1 MSEEVNLSEESN
13 NSENEA
19 NNPENEANNSEN
31 EPLDQKELLE
41 DVAEIRQMIHQQRFA
56 ECNPMLFAIIKNCPN
71 QQPYIHR
78 LVQGLLSTVI
88 ANLSLFQRKKM
99 SSVMLGFLKQDAK
112 AIKEFEIPETTPE
125 TRAKLVSE
133 AISELDQFLV
143 DVEMDIRSELGVFK
157 DLKKKGEEIDVKEVK
172 PTLEKFVSREAM
184 LFLNHDLSKEEQ
196 DQASATLYQEW
207 EECREKIFGRFVSS
221 GHWNDEERA
230 EVKDTILSPTVD
242 SLTSQL
248 LVSAITLS
256 AATVFDMGKFTLLYD
271 IYRQTDD
278 DEVKVR
284 ALLGWLLVSMNSSCY
299 EQHPDFLSFAEQLT
313 EDCKNDSDL
322 LAEIIKAQK
331 MLAVTV
337 FSEQKSIDYT
347 NDIMS
352 SLSKRFLG
360 DLKNKVADLLEA
372 DEDMRNIFGVEDDEE
387 TSDEESPI
395 RSVDINTDEDGD
407 PALNVGV
414 DSPLSMDEMMDKGID
429 ILLPQFKMLRDQTE
443 FFTHLYNWFMPFYL
457 KNPHITEALGFVD
470 EKRKF
475 CKAFCST
482 ARSCPADA
490 YSLANLIVSHPNEI
504 PENIV
509 DCYDDPED
517 EEDGSKP
524 ADEEE
529 IVNEFFKEPEEH
541 RAKRIRINYIRN
553 LLRFSKFYKEKDE
566 LFTILDELDDD
577 KPAYAVLAGPLFQDE
592 FFDKYRMAIARY
604 SFRREFP
611 DMVDVMLEGVPCDTL
626 EMHFMKGWVCMQ
638 KEDDHS
644 LRMAVD
650 HFKEMLKMQP
660 DMKPVYLQLGICYRK
675 LCQVDEY
682 LENFDKL
689 MEFKDSFS
697 EEELFELKLEKLK
710 FIVMNNRLEE
720 AMPLAYELDYTHPES
735 QMAGALLTQLLI
747 KIGGEHTEGNFQKA
761 HQRLDEYFAE
771 VNELFGS
778 FEKMKKS
785 GKDPKNM
792 MMQAMDLF
800 FKMMK
805 NDKAAEAYN
814 NYSLGLL
821 ALIEHQPKKAVGPF
835 FRAYAY
841 YEDKDQDVFFE
852 VLREDYKWLKNYGC
866 SFTDIMIIYNQ
877 VVAEHQQSQ
886 EELKKY
892 ADKSE

>member
-13 NSENEA
+13 N
-19 NNPENEANNSEN
+19 PEEVLA
-31 EPLDQKELLE
+31 QKELLE
-41 DVAEIRQMIHQQRFA
+41 DVVEIRQMIHQQRFA
-56 ECNPMLFAIIKNCPN
+56 ECNPMLFAIVKNSPN
-71 QQPYIHR
+71 HQPYIHR

-88 ANLSLFQRKKM
+88 ASLSLFQRKKI
-99 SSVMLGFLKQDAK
+99 STEMLGFLKLDAK
-112 AIKEFEIPETTPE
+112 AVKEFKIPETTPE
-125 TRAKLVSE
+125 GRAKLVSE

-143 DVEMDIRSELGVFK
+143 DIEMDIRSEQGIFK
-157 DLKKKGEEIDVKEVK
+157 DLKKLGEEIDIKEVK

-196 DQASATLYQEW
+196 DQASARLYQEW
-207 EECREKIFGRFVSS
+207 EEYREKIFDRFVSS
-221 GHWNDEERA
+221 GYWNDEERA
-230 EVKDTILSPTVD
+230 VVKDTILSPTVD

-271 IYRQTDD
+271 IYRLADD

-284 ALLGWLLVSMNSSCY
+284 ALLGWLLVSTNCGCY
-299 EQHPDFLSFAEQLT
+299 EQQPDFRSFAEQLT

-347 NDIMS
+347 NDIMA

-360 DLKNKVADLLEA
+360 DLKDKVANLLEA
-372 DEDMRNIFGVEDDEE
+372 DEDMQNIFGIEDDEE
-387 TSDEESPI
+387 TSEESPI
-395 RSVDINTDEDGD
+395 RSVDINTDEDGIPNLD
-407 PALNVGV
+407 VDM

-517 EEDGSKP
+517 EGDGSEP

-529 IVNEFFKEPEEH
+529 IVNEFFKEPGEH

-553 LLRFSKFYKEKDE
+553 LLRFSKFYTAKDE
-566 LFTILDELDDD
+566 IFNILDELDDD

-611 DMVDVMLEGVPCDTL
+611 DLVEVMLEGVPCDTL

-638 KEDDHS
+638 KGDNHS

-650 HFKEMLKMQP
+650 HFKKMLKIKP
-660 DMKPVYLQLGICYRK
+660 DMKQVYLQLGICYRN
-675 LCQVDEY
+675 LIQVDEY

-697 EEELFELKLEKLK
+697 EEELFELKLDKLK
-710 FIVMNNRLEE
+710 FLVMNNRLEE
-720 AMPLAYELDYTHPES
+720 AMPLAYELDYTHPEN

-747 KIGGEHTEGNFQKA
+747 KIGGEHAEENFQKA

-771 VNELFGS
+771 ANELFGS
-778 FEKMKKS
+778 FEKMKKE
-785 GKDPKNM
+785 GKDTKNM

-821 ALIEHQPKKAVGPF
+821 ALIEHQPKKAMGPF

-841 YEDKDQDVFFE
+841 YVEKDENVFFE
-852 VLREDYKWLKNYGC
+852 ALKEDYKWLKNYGC
-866 SFTDIMIIYNQ
+866 SYTDLMIIYNQ
-877 VVAEHQQSQ
+877 IVAEHQQSQ
-886 EELKKY
+886 EEIKKY

>member
-13 NSENEA
+13 N
-19 NNPENEANNSEN
+19 PEEVLA
-31 EPLDQKELLE
+31 QKELLE
-41 DVAEIRQMIHQQRFA
+41 DVVEIRQMIHQQRFA
-56 ECNPMLFAIIKNCPN
+56 ECNPMLFAIIKNSPN
-71 QQPYIHR
+71 HLPYIHR

-88 ANLSLFQRKKM
+88 ASLSLFQRKKI
-99 SSVMLGFLKQDAK
+99 STEMLGFLKLDAK
-112 AIKEFEIPETTPE
+112 AVKEFKIPETTPE
-125 TRAKLVSE
+125 GRAKLVSE

-143 DVEMDIRSELGVFK
+143 DIEMDIRSEQGIFK
-157 DLKKKGEEIDVKEVK
+157 DLKKQGEAIDIKEVK

-196 DQASATLYQEW
+196 DQASARLYQEW
-207 EECREKIFGRFVSS
+207 EEYREKIFDRFVSS
-221 GHWNDEERA
+221 GYWNDEERA
-230 EVKDTILSPTVD
+230 VVKDTILSPTVD

-271 IYRQTDD
+271 IYRLADD

-284 ALLGWLLVSMNSSCY
+284 ALLGWLLVSTNCGCY
-299 EQHPDFLSFAEQLT
+299 EQQPDFRSFAEQLT
-313 EDCKNDSDL
+313 EDCKNDPDL

-347 NDIMS
+347 NDIMA

-360 DLKNKVADLLEA
+360 DLKDKVANLLEA
-372 DEDMRNIFGVEDDEE
+372 DEDMQNIFGIEDDEE
-387 TSDEESPI
+387 TSEESPI
-395 RSVDINTDEDGD
+395 RSVDINTDEDGIPNLD
-407 PALNVGV
+407 VDM

-457 KNPHITEALGFVD
+457 KNPHVTEALGFVD

-517 EEDGSKP
+517 EGDGSEP

-529 IVNEFFKEPEEH
+529 IVNEFFKEPGEH

-553 LLRFSKFYKEKDE
+553 LLRFSKFYTAKDE
-566 LFTILDELDDD
+566 IFNILDELDDD

-611 DMVDVMLEGVPCDTL
+611 DLVEVMLEGVPCDTL

-638 KEDDHS
+638 KGDDHS

-650 HFKEMLKMQP
+650 HFKKMLKIKP
-660 DMKPVYLQLGICYRK
+660 DMKQVYLQLGICYRN
-675 LCQVDEY
+675 LIQVDEY

-697 EEELFELKLEKLK
+697 EEELFELKLDKLK
-710 FIVMNNRLEE
+710 FIVMNNRFEE
-720 AMPLAYELDYTHPES
+720 AMPLAYELDYTHPEN

-747 KIGGEHTEGNFQKA
+747 KIGGEHAEENFLKA

-771 VNELFGS
+771 ANELFGS
-778 FEKMKKS
+778 FEKMKKE
-785 GKDPKNM
+785 GKDTKNM

-821 ALIEHQPKKAVGPF
+821 ALIEHQPKKAMGPF

-841 YEDKDQDVFFE
+841 YVEKDEDVFFE
-852 VLREDYKWLKNYGC
+852 ALKEDYKWLKNYGC
-866 SFTDIMIIYNQ
+866 SYTDLMIIYNQ
-877 VVAEHQQSQ
+877 VVAEHQKSQ
-886 EELKKY
+886 EEIKKY

>member
-13 NSENEA
+13 SQEE
-19 NNPENEANNSEN
+19 EV
-31 EPLDQKELLE
+31 LDQDFLLE
-41 DVAEIRQMIHQQRFA
+41 KVDEMRDLIHQQRFA
-56 ECNPMLFAIIKNCPN
+56 ECKPMLVAIFKNCPN
-71 QQPYIHR
+71 HKQYMRR
-78 LVQGLLSTVI
+78 LMHGLLTTVL
-88 ANLSLFQRKKM
+88 ANMSLLQRKKLPDD
-99 SSVMLGFLKQDAK
+99 MLGILKQYVKPSEELD
-112 AIKEFEIPETTPE
+112 IPEMTPE
-125 TRAKLVSE
+125 ARMKFVFGAV
-133 AISELDQFLV
+133 SELDQLLV
-143 DVEMDIRSELGVFK
+143 DIEMDIRSEQGIFK
-157 DLKKKGEEIDVKEVK
+157 DLKKQGEAIDIKEVK

-196 DQASATLYQEW
+196 DQASARLYQEW
-207 EECREKIFGRFVSS
+207 EEYREKIFDRFVSS
-221 GHWNDEERA
+221 GYWNDEERA
-230 EVKDTILSPTVD
+230 VVKDTILSPTVD

-271 IYRQTDD
+271 IYRLADD

-284 ALLGWLLVSMNSSCY
+284 ALLGWLLVSTNCGCY
-299 EQHPDFLSFAEQLT
+299 EQHPDFRSFAEQLT
-313 EDCKNDSDL
+313 EDCKNDPDL

-347 NDIMS
+347 NDIMA

-360 DLKNKVADLLEA
+360 DLKDKVADLLEA
-372 DEDMRNIFGVEDDEE
+372 DEDMRNIFEIDEDEE
-387 TSDEESPI
+387 TSEEESPI
-395 RSVDINTDEDGD
+395 RSVDINTDEDGID
-407 PALNVGV
+407 NLDA
-414 DSPLSMDEMMDKGID
+414 DIESPLSMDEMMDKGID

-517 EEDGSKP
+517 EEDGSVS

-529 IVNEFFKEPEEH
+529 IVKDFFNEPEEH

-553 LLRFSKFYKEKDE
+553 LMRFSKFYTAKDE
-566 LFTILDELDDD
+566 IFNILDELDDD

-611 DMVDVMLEGVPCDTL
+611 DLVEVMLEGVPCDTL
-626 EMHFMKGWVCMQ
+626 EMHFMKGWVGMQ
-638 KEDDHS
+638 KGDNHG
-644 LRMAVD
+644 LCMAVD
-650 HFKEMLKMQP
+650 HFKKMLKIKP
-660 DMKPVYLQLGICYRK
+660 DMKQVYLQLGICYRN
-675 LCQVDEY
+675 LIQMDEY

-697 EEELFELKLEKLK
+697 EEELFELKLDKLK
-710 FIVMNNRLEE
+710 FIVMNNRFEE
-720 AMPLAYELDYTHPES
+720 AMPLAYELDYTHPEN

-747 KIGGEHTEGNFQKA
+747 KIGGEHAEENFQKA

-778 FEKMKKS
+778 FEKMKKE
-785 GKDPKNM
+785 GKDTKNM

-805 NDKAAEAYN
+805 NDKLAEAYN

-821 ALIEHQPKKAVGPF
+821 ALIEHQPKKAMGPF

-841 YEDKDQDVFFE
+841 YVEKDENVFFE
-852 VLREDYKWLKNYGC
+852 ALKEDYKWLKNYGC
-866 SFTDIMIIYNQ
+866 SYTDLMIIYNQ
-877 VVAEHQQSQ
+877 VVAEHQKSQ
-886 EELKKY
+886 EEIKKY

>member
-1 MSEEVNLSEESN
+1 MSEEVNLSEVS
-13 NSENEA
+13 
-19 NNPENEANNSEN
+19 NNPEEVLA
-31 EPLDQKELLE
+31 QKELLE
-41 DVAEIRQMIHQQRFA
+41 DVVEIRQMIHQQRFA
-56 ECNPMLFAIIKNCPN
+56 ECNPMLFAIIKNSPN
-71 QQPYIHR
+71 HLPYIHR

-88 ANLSLFQRKKM
+88 ASLSLFQRKKM
-99 SSVMLGFLKQDAK
+99 STEMLGFLKLDAK
-112 AIKEFEIPETTPE
+112 AIKEFKIPETTPE
-125 TRAKLVSE
+125 GRAKLVSD

-143 DVEMDIRSELGVFK
+143 DIEMDIRSEQGIFK
-157 DLKKKGEEIDVKEVK
+157 DLKKQGEAIDIKEVK

-196 DQASATLYQEW
+196 DQASARLYQEW
-207 EECREKIFGRFVSS
+207 EEYREKIFDRFVSS
-221 GHWNDEERA
+221 GYWNDEERA
-230 EVKDTILSPTVD
+230 VVKDTILSPTVD

-271 IYRQTDD
+271 IYRLADD

-284 ALLGWLLVSMNSSCY
+284 ALLGWLLVSTNCGCY
-299 EQHPDFLSFAEQLT
+299 EQQPDFRSFAEQLT

-360 DLKNKVADLLEA
+360 ELKNKVADLLDA
-372 DEDMRNIFGVEDDEE
+372 DEDMRNLFEIDEDEE
-387 TSDEESPI
+387 TSEESPI
-395 RSVDINTDEDGD
+395 RSVDINTDEDGID
-407 PALNVGV
+407 NLDA
-414 DSPLSMDEMMDKGID
+414 DIESPLSMDEMMDKGID

-517 EEDGSKP
+517 EGDGSEP

-529 IVNEFFKEPEEH
+529 IVNEFFKEPGEH

-553 LLRFSKFYKEKDE
+553 LMRFSKFYTAKDE
-566 LFTILDELDDD
+566 IFNILDELDDD
-577 KPAYAVLAGPLFQDE
+577 KPVYAVLAGPLFQDE

-638 KEDDHS
+638 KGDNHS
-644 LRMAVD
+644 LCMAVD
-650 HFKEMLKMQP
+650 HFKKMLKIKP
-660 DMKPVYLQLGICYRK
+660 DMKQVYLQLGICYRN
-675 LCQVDEY
+675 LIQVDEY

-697 EEELFELKLEKLK
+697 EEELFELKLDKLK
-710 FIVMNNRLEE
+710 FIVMNNRFEE
-720 AMPLAYELDYTHPES
+720 AMPLAYELDYTHPEN

-747 KIGGEHTEGNFQKA
+747 KIGGEHAEENFLKA

-771 VNELFGS
+771 ANELFGS
-778 FEKMKKS
+778 FDKMKKE
-785 GKDPKNM
+785 GKDTKNM

-821 ALIEHQPKKAVGPF
+821 ALIEHQPKKAMGPF

-841 YEDKDQDVFFE
+841 YVEKDENVFFE
-852 VLREDYKWLKNYGC
+852 ALKEDYKWLKNYGC
-866 SFTDIMIIYNQ
+866 SYTDLMIIYNQ
-877 VVAEHQQSQ
+877 VVAEHQKSQ
-886 EELKKY
+886 EEIKKY

>member
-13 NSENEA
+13 N
-19 NNPENEANNSEN
+19 PEEDV
-31 EPLDQKELLE
+31 LDQDFLLE
-41 DVAEIRQMIHQQRFA
+41 KVDEMRDLIHQQRFT
-56 ECNPMLFAIIKNCPN
+56 ECKPILVAIFENCPN
-71 QQPYIHR
+71 HKQYMRR
-78 LVQGLLSTVI
+78 LMHGLLKTVL
-88 ANLSLFQRKKM
+88 ANMSLLQCKKLPDDR
-99 SSVMLGFLKQDAK
+99 LGFLKQYVKPSEELD
-112 AIKEFEIPETTPE
+112 IPEMTPE
-125 TRAKLVSE
+125 ARTKFVFGAV
-133 AISELDQFLV
+133 SELDQLLV
-143 DVEMDIRSELGVFK
+143 DIEMDIRSDQGIFK
-157 DLKKKGEEIDVKEVK
+157 DLKKQGEAIDIKEVK

-196 DQASATLYQEW
+196 DQASARLYQEW
-207 EECREKIFGRFVSS
+207 EEYREKIFDRFVSS
-221 GHWNDEERA
+221 GYWNNEERA
-230 EVKDTILSPTVD
+230 VVKDTILSPTVD

-271 IYRQTDD
+271 IYRLADD

-284 ALLGWLLVSMNSSCY
+284 ALLGWLLVSTNCGSY
-299 EQHPDFLSFAEQLT
+299 EQQPDFRSFAEQLT
-313 EDCKNDSDL
+313 EDCKNDPDL

-347 NDIMS
+347 NDIMA
-352 SLSKRFLG
+352 SLSKRFLD
-360 DLKNKVADLLEA
+360 DLRDKVADLLEA
-372 DEDMRNIFGVEDDEE
+372 DEDMRNIFGIEDDEE
-387 TSDEESPI
+387 TSEESPI
-395 RSVDINTDEDGD
+395 RSDDTNTDKDGIPNLD
-407 PALNVGV
+407 A
-414 DSPLSMDEMMDKGID
+414 DIESPLSMDEMMDKGID

-517 EEDGSKP
+517 EEDGSES

-529 IVNEFFKEPEEH
+529 IVKEFFNEPEEH

-553 LLRFSKFYKEKDE
+553 LMRFSKFYTAKDE
-566 LFTILDELDDD
+566 IFNIFDELDDD

-611 DMVDVMLEGVPCDTL
+611 DLVEVMLEGVPCDTL

-638 KEDDHS
+638 KGDNHS

-650 HFKEMLKMQP
+650 HFKKMLKIKP
-660 DMKPVYLQLGICYRK
+660 DMKQVYLQLGTCYRN
-675 LCQVDEY
+675 LIQVDEY

-689 MEFKDSFS
+689 MGFKDSFS
-697 EEELFELKLEKLK
+697 EEELFELKLDKLK
-710 FIVMNNRLEE
+710 FIVMNNRFEE
-720 AMPLAYELDYTHPES
+720 AMPLAYELDYTHPEN

-747 KIGGEHTEGNFQKA
+747 KIGGEHAEENFLKA

-771 VNELFGS
+771 ANELFGS
-778 FEKMKKS
+778 FEKMKKE
-785 GKDPKNM
+785 GKDTKNM

-821 ALIEHQPKKAVGPF
+821 ALIEHQPKKAMGPF

-841 YEDKDQDVFFE
+841 YVEKDENVFFE
-852 VLREDYKWLKNYGC
+852 ALKEDYKWLKNYGC
-866 SFTDIMIIYNQ
+866 SYTDLMIIYNQ
-877 VVAEHQQSQ
+877 VVAEHQKSQ
-886 EELKKY
+886 EEIKKY

>member
-13 NSENEA
+13 N
-19 NNPENEANNSEN
+19 PEEV
-31 EPLDQKELLE
+31 LDQDELLE
-41 DVAEIRQMIHQQRFA
+41 KIDEMRQLIHQQRFT
-56 ECNPMLFAIIKNCPN
+56 ECKPLLVAVFTPLPSNKQYVN
-71 QQPYIHR
+71 R
-78 LVQGLLSTVI
+78 LLQSLLTALA
-88 ANLSLFQRKKM
+88 ANMSLFQRKKIPDG
-99 SSVMLGFLKQDAK
+99 VFGFPLQH
-112 AIKEFEIPETTPE
+112 IKSFEELDIPEMTPE
-125 TRAKLVSE
+125 TRAKYISS
-133 AISELDQFLV
+133 AISGLDQLLE
-143 DVEMDIRSELGVFK
+143 DIEMDIRSDQGVFK
-157 DLKKKGEEIDVKEVK
+157 DLKKQGEAIDIKEVK

-196 DQASATLYQEW
+196 DQASARLYQEW
-207 EECREKIFGRFVSS
+207 EEYREKIFGRFVSS
-221 GHWNDEERA
+221 GHWTDEECA
-230 EVKDTILSPTVD
+230 AVKDSILSPTVD

-256 AATVFDMGKFTLLYD
+256 AATVFDMGKFTLLYG

-284 ALLGWLLVSMNSSCY
+284 ALLGWLLVSTNCGCY
-299 EQHPDFLSFAEQLT
+299 EQQPDFRSFAEQLT

-322 LAEIIKAQK
+322 LADIIKAQK

-360 DLKNKVADLLEA
+360 DLKDKVADLLEA
-372 DEDMRNIFGVEDDEE
+372 DEDMRNLFEIDEDEE
-387 TSDEESPI
+387 TSEEESPI
-395 RSVDINTDEDGD
+395 RSVDINTDEDGVD
-407 PALNVGV
+407 NLNVGV

-429 ILLPQFKMLRDQTE
+429 ILLPQFKMLRDQTD

-457 KNPHITEALGFVD
+457 KNPHVTEALGFVD

-490 YSLANLIVSHPNEI
+490 YSLANLIISHPNEI

-517 EEDGSKP
+517 EGDGSEP

-529 IVNEFFKEPEEH
+529 IVNEFFKEPGEH

-553 LLRFSKFYKEKDE
+553 LLRFSKFYKGKDE

-577 KPAYAVLAGPLFQDE
+577 KPVYAVLAGPLFQDE

-611 DMVDVMLEGVPCDTL
+611 DLVEVMLEGVPCDTL
-626 EMHFMKGWVCMQ
+626 EMHFMKGWACMQ
-638 KEDDHS
+638 KGDNHS

-650 HFKEMLKMQP
+650 HFKKMLKIKP
-660 DMKPVYLQLGICYRK
+660 DMKQVYLQLGICYRN
-675 LCQVDEY
+675 LIQVDEY

-697 EEELFELKLEKLK
+697 EEELFELKLDKLK
-710 FIVMNNRLEE
+710 FIVMNNRFEE
-720 AMPLAYELDYTHPES
+720 AMPLAYELDYTHPEN

-747 KIGGEHTEGNFQKA
+747 KIGGEHAEENFQKA

-771 VNELFGS
+771 ANELFGS
-778 FEKMKKS
+778 FEKMKKE
-785 GKDPKNM
+785 GKDTKNM

-821 ALIEHQPKKAVGPF
+821 ALIEHQPKKALEPF

-841 YEDKDQDVFFE
+841 YVEKDENVFFE
-852 VLREDYKWLKNYGC
+852 ALKEDYKWLKNYGC
-866 SFTDIMIIYNQ
+866 SYTDLMIIYNQ
-877 VVAEHQQSQ
+877 VVAEHQQT
-886 EELKKY
+886 EDELKKY

>member
-13 NSENEA
+13 N
-19 NNPENEANNSEN
+19 PEEVLA
-31 EPLDQKELLE
+31 QKELLE
-41 DVAEIRQMIHQQRFA
+41 DVVEIRQMIHQQRFA
-56 ECNPMLFAIIKNCPN
+56 ECNPMLFAIIKNSPN
-71 QQPYIHR
+71 HQPYIHR

-88 ANLSLFQRKKM
+88 ASLSLFQRKKI
-99 SSVMLGFLKQDAK
+99 STEMLGFLKLDAK
-112 AIKEFEIPETTPE
+112 AVKEFKIPETTPE
-125 TRAKLVSE
+125 GRAKLVSD

-143 DVEMDIRSELGVFK
+143 DIEMDIRSEQGIFK
-157 DLKKKGEEIDVKEVK
+157 DLKKQGEAIDIKEVK

-196 DQASATLYQEW
+196 DQASARLYLEW
-207 EECREKIFGRFVSS
+207 EEYREKIFDRFVTA
-221 GHWNDEERA
+221 GYWNDEERA
-230 EVKDTILSPTVD
+230 VVKDTILSPTVD

-256 AATVFDMGKFTLLYD
+256 ATTVFDMGKFTLLYD
-271 IYRQTDD
+271 IYRLADD

-284 ALLGWLLVSMNSSCY
+284 ALLGWLLVSTNCGCY
-299 EQHPDFLSFAEQLT
+299 EQHPDFRSFAEQLT
-313 EDCKNDSDL
+313 EDCKNDPDL

-347 NDIMS
+347 NDIMA

-360 DLKNKVADLLEA
+360 DLKDKVADLLEA
-372 DEDMRNIFGVEDDEE
+372 DEDMRNIFEIDEDEE
-387 TSDEESPI
+387 TSEESPI
-395 RSVDINTDEDGD
+395 RSVDINTDEDGID
-407 PALNVGV
+407 NLDA
-414 DSPLSMDEMMDKGID
+414 DIESPLSMDEMMDKGID

-517 EEDGSKP
+517 EEDGSVS

-529 IVNEFFKEPEEH
+529 IVKEFFNEPEEH

-553 LLRFSKFYKEKDE
+553 LMRFSKFYTAKDE
-566 LFTILDELDDD
+566 IFNILDELDDD

-611 DMVDVMLEGVPCDTL
+611 DLVEVMLEGVPCDTL
-626 EMHFMKGWVCMQ
+626 EMHFMKGWVGMQ
-638 KEDDHS
+638 KGDNHG
-644 LRMAVD
+644 LCMAVD
-650 HFKEMLKMQP
+650 HFKKMLKIKP
-660 DMKPVYLQLGICYRK
+660 DMKQVYLQLGICYRN
-675 LCQVDEY
+675 LIQMDEY

-697 EEELFELKLEKLK
+697 EEELFELKLDKLK
-710 FIVMNNRLEE
+710 FIVMNNRFEE
-720 AMPLAYELDYTHPES
+720 AMPLAYELDYTHPEN

-747 KIGGEHTEGNFQKA
+747 KIGGEHAEENFQKA

-778 FEKMKKS
+778 FEKMKKE
-785 GKDPKNM
+785 GKDTKNM

-805 NDKAAEAYN
+805 NDKLAEAYN

-821 ALIEHQPKKAVGPF
+821 ALIEHQPKKAMGPF

-841 YEDKDQDVFFE
+841 YVEKDENVFFE
-852 VLREDYKWLKNYGC
+852 ALKEDYKWLKNYGC
-866 SFTDIMIIYNQ
+866 SYTDLMIIYNQ
-877 VVAEHQQSQ
+877 VVAEHQKSQ
-886 EELKKY
+886 EEIKKY

>member
-13 NSENEA
+13 N
-19 NNPENEANNSEN
+19 PEEV
-31 EPLDQKELLE
+31 LDQDELLE
-41 DVAEIRQMIHQQRFA
+41 KIDEMRQLIHQQRFT
-56 ECNPMLFAIIKNCPN
+56 ECKPLLVAVFTPLPSNKQYVN
-71 QQPYIHR
+71 R
-78 LVQGLLSTVI
+78 LLQSLLTALA
-88 ANLSLFQRKKM
+88 ANMSLFQRKKIPDG
-99 SSVMLGFLKQDAK
+99 VFGFPLQH
-112 AIKEFEIPETTPE
+112 IKSFEELDIPEMTPE
-125 TRAKLVSE
+125 TRAKYISS
-133 AISELDQFLV
+133 AISGLDQLLE
-143 DVEMDIRSELGVFK
+143 DIEMDIRSDQGVFK
-157 DLKKKGEEIDVKEVK
+157 DLKKQGEAIDIKEVK
-172 PTLEKFVSREAM
+172 STLEKFVSREAM
-184 LFLNHDLSKEEQ
+184 LFLNHDLLKEEQ
-196 DQASATLYQEW
+196 DQASARLYQEW
-207 EECREKIFGRFVSS
+207 EEYREKIFGRFVSS
-221 GHWNDEERA
+221 GHWTDEECA
-230 EVKDTILSPTVD
+230 AVKDSILSPTVD

-256 AATVFDMGKFTLLYD
+256 AATAFDMGKFTLLYD

-284 ALLGWLLVSMNSSCY
+284 ALLGWLLVSMNSSYC
-299 EQHPDFLSFAEQLT
+299 EQHPDFRSFAEQLT
-313 EDCKNDSDL
+313 EDCKNDQDL
-322 LAEIIKAQK
+322 LADIIKAQK

-360 DLKNKVADLLEA
+360 DLKNKVADLLDA
-372 DEDMRNIFGVEDDEE
+372 DEDMRNLFEIDEDEE
-387 TSDEESPI
+387 TSEEESPI
-395 RSVDINTDEDGD
+395 RSVDINTDEDGVD
-407 PALNVGV
+407 NLNVGV

-429 ILLPQFKMLRDQTE
+429 ILLPQFKMLRDQTD

-457 KNPHITEALGFVD
+457 KNPHVTEALGFVD

-490 YSLANLIVSHPNEI
+490 YSLANLIISHPNEI

-517 EEDGSKP
+517 EGDGSEP

-529 IVNEFFKEPEEH
+529 IVNEFFKEPGEH

-553 LLRFSKFYKEKDE
+553 LLRFSKFYKGKDE

-611 DMVDVMLEGVPCDTL
+611 DMVEVMLEGVPCDTL

-644 LRMAVD
+644 LRMAVS

-660 DMKPVYLQLGICYRK
+660 DMKQVYLQLGICYRN
-675 LCQVDEY
+675 LIQVDEY

-697 EEELFELKLEKLK
+697 EEELFELKLDKLK
-710 FIVMNNRLEE
+710 FIVMNNRFEE
-720 AMPLAYELDYTHPES
+720 AMPLAYELDYTHPEN

-747 KIGGEHTEGNFQKA
+747 KIGGEHAEENFQKA

-778 FEKMKKS
+778 FDKMKKS
-785 GKDPKNM
+785 GKDTKNM

-814 NYSLGLL
+814 NYSQGLL
-821 ALIEHQPKKAVGPF
+821 ALIEHQPKKALEPF

-841 YEDKDQDVFFE
+841 YVEKDENVFFE
-852 VLREDYKWLKNYGC
+852 ALKEDYKWLKNYGC
-866 SFTDIMIIYNQ
+866 SYTDLMIIYNQ
-877 VVAEHQQSQ
+877 VVAEHQQT
-886 EELKKY
+886 EDELKKY

>member
-13 NSENEA
+13 N
-19 NNPENEANNSEN
+19 PEEVLA
-31 EPLDQKELLE
+31 QKELLE
-41 DVAEIRQMIHQQRFA
+41 DVVEIRQMIHQQRFA
-56 ECNPMLFAIIKNCPN
+56 ECNPMLFAIVKNSPN
-71 QQPYIHR
+71 HQPYIHR

-88 ANLSLFQRKKM
+88 ASLSLFQRKKI
-99 SSVMLGFLKQDAK
+99 STEMLGFLKLDAK
-112 AIKEFEIPETTPE
+112 AVKEFKIPETTPE
-125 TRAKLVSE
+125 GRAKLVSE

-143 DVEMDIRSELGVFK
+143 DIEMDIRSEQGIFK
-157 DLKKKGEEIDVKEVK
+157 DLKKQGEEIDIKEVK

-196 DQASATLYQEW
+196 DQASARLYQEW
-207 EECREKIFGRFVSS
+207 EEYREKIFDRFVSS
-221 GHWNDEERA
+221 GYWNDEERA
-230 EVKDTILSPTVD
+230 VVKDTILSPTVD

-271 IYRQTDD
+271 IYRLADD

-284 ALLGWLLVSMNSSCY
+284 ALLGWLLVSTNCGCY
-299 EQHPDFLSFAEQLT
+299 EQQPDFRSFAEQLT
-313 EDCKNDSDL
+313 EDCKNDQDL

-347 NDIMS
+347 NDIMA

-360 DLKNKVADLLEA
+360 DLKDKVANLLEA
-372 DEDMRNIFGVEDDEE
+372 DEDMQNIFGIEDDEE
-387 TSDEESPI
+387 TSEESPI
-395 RSVDINTDEDGD
+395 RSVDINTDEDGIPNLD
-407 PALNVGV
+407 VDM

-517 EEDGSKP
+517 EGDGSEP

-529 IVNEFFKEPEEH
+529 IVNEFFKEPGEH

-553 LLRFSKFYKEKDE
+553 LLRFSKFYTAKDE
-566 LFTILDELDDD
+566 IFNILDELDDD

-611 DMVDVMLEGVPCDTL
+611 DLVEVMLEGVPCDTL

-638 KEDDHS
+638 KGDNHS

-650 HFKEMLKMQP
+650 HFKKMLKIKP
-660 DMKPVYLQLGICYRK
+660 DMKQVYLQLGICYRN
-675 LCQVDEY
+675 LIQVDEY

-697 EEELFELKLEKLK
+697 EEELFELKLDKLK
-710 FIVMNNRLEE
+710 FIVMNNRFEE
-720 AMPLAYELDYTHPES
+720 AMPLAYELDYTHPEN

-747 KIGGEHTEGNFQKA
+747 KIGGEHAEENFQKA

-771 VNELFGS
+771 ANELFGS
-778 FEKMKKS
+778 FEKMKKE
-785 GKDPKNM
+785 GKDTKNM

-821 ALIEHQPKKAVGPF
+821 ALIEHQPKKAMGPF

-841 YEDKDQDVFFE
+841 YVEKDENVFFE
-852 VLREDYKWLKNYGC
+852 ALKEDYKWLKNYGC
-866 SFTDIMIIYNQ
+866 SYTDLMIIYNQ
-877 VVAEHQQSQ
+877 VVAEHQKSQ
-886 EELKKY
+886 EEIKKY

>member
-13 NSENEA
+13 SQEEV
-19 NNPENEANNSEN
+19 
-31 EPLDQKELLE
+31 LDQDELLE
-41 DVAEIRQMIHQQRFA
+41 KIDEMRQLIHQQRFT
-56 ECNPMLFAIIKNCPN
+56 ECKPMLVEVFTPFSSNKQYINRLMQSLLTSLFANM
-71 QQPYIHR
+71 
-78 LVQGLLSTVI
+78 
-88 ANLSLFQRKKM
+88 SLFQRKKIPDG
-99 SSVMLGFLKQDAK
+99 VFGFPIQHNKS
-112 AIKEFEIPETTPE
+112 FEELDIPEMTPE
-125 TRAKLVSE
+125 TRAKY
-133 AISELDQFLV
+133 ISSTISGLDQLLV
-143 DVEMDIRSELGVFK
+143 DIEMDIRSDQGVFK
-157 DLKKKGEEIDVKEVK
+157 DLKKLGEEIDIKEVK
-172 PTLEKFVSREAM
+172 STLEKFVSREAM

-196 DQASATLYQEW
+196 DQASARLYQEW
-207 EECREKIFGRFVSS
+207 EECREKIFDRFVSS
-221 GHWNDEERA
+221 GYWNDEERA
-230 EVKDTILSPTVD
+230 VVKDTILSPTVD

-256 AATVFDMGKFTLLYD
+256 TATVFDMGKFTLLYD

-284 ALLGWLLVSMNSSCY
+284 ALLGWLLVSMNSSYY
-299 EQHPDFLSFAEQLT
+299 EQQPDFRSFAEQLT
-313 EDCKNDSDL
+313 EDCKNDQDL
-322 LAEIIKAQK
+322 LADIIKAQK

-360 DLKNKVADLLEA
+360 DLKNKVADLLDA
-372 DEDMRNIFGVEDDEE
+372 DEDMRNLFGIDEDEE
-387 TSDEESPI
+387 TSEEESPI
-395 RSVDINTDEDGD
+395 RSVDINTDEDGVD
-407 PALNVGV
+407 NLNVDV

-429 ILLPQFKMLRDQTE
+429 ILLPQFKMLRDQTD

-457 KNPHITEALGFVD
+457 KNPHVTEALGFVD

-490 YSLANLIVSHPNEI
+490 YSLANLIISHPNEI

-517 EEDGSKP
+517 EGDGSEP

-529 IVNEFFKEPEEH
+529 IVNEFFKEPGEH

-553 LLRFSKFYKEKDE
+553 LLRFSKFYTAKDE
-566 LFTILDELDDD
+566 IFNILDELDDD

-611 DMVDVMLEGVPCDTL
+611 DLVEVMLEGVPCDTL

-638 KEDDHS
+638 KGDDHS

-650 HFKEMLKMQP
+650 HFKKMLKIKP
-660 DMKPVYLQLGICYRK
+660 DMKQVYLQLGICYRN
-675 LCQVDEY
+675 LIQVDEY

-697 EEELFELKLEKLK
+697 EEELFELKLDKLK
-710 FIVMNNRLEE
+710 FIVMNNRFEE
-720 AMPLAYELDYTHPES
+720 AMPLAYELDYTHPEN

-747 KIGGEHTEGNFQKA
+747 KIGGEHAEENFQKA

-778 FEKMKKS
+778 FEKMKKE
-785 GKDPKNM
+785 GKDTKNM

-805 NDKAAEAYN
+805 NDKLAEAYN

-821 ALIEHQPKKAVGPF
+821 ALIEHQPKKAMGPF

-841 YEDKDQDVFFE
+841 YVEKDEDVFFE
-852 VLREDYKWLKNYGC
+852 ALKEDYKWLKNYGC
-866 SFTDIMIIYNQ
+866 SYTDLMIIYNQ
-877 VVAEHQQSQ
+877 VVAEHQKSQ
-886 EELKKY
+886 EEIKKY

>member
-13 NSENEA
+13 SQEE
-19 NNPENEANNSEN
+19 EV
-31 EPLDQKELLE
+31 LDQDFLLE
-41 DVAEIRQMIHQQRFA
+41 KVDEMRDLIHQQRFA
-56 ECNPMLFAIIKNCPN
+56 ECKPMLVAIFENCPN
-71 QQPYIHR
+71 HKQYMRR
-78 LVQGLLSTVI
+78 LMHGLLTTVL
-88 ANLSLFQRKKM
+88 ANMSLLQRKKLPDD
-99 SSVMLGFLKQDAK
+99 MLGILKQYVKPSEELD
-112 AIKEFEIPETTPE
+112 IPEMTPE
-125 TRAKLVSE
+125 ARTKFVFG
-133 AISELDQFLV
+133 AISELDQLLE
-143 DVEMDIRSELGVFK
+143 DIEMDIRSEQGIFK
-157 DLKKKGEEIDVKEVK
+157 DLKKQGEAIDIKEVK

-196 DQASATLYQEW
+196 DQASARLYQEW
-207 EECREKIFGRFVSS
+207 EEYREKIFGRFVSS
-221 GHWNDEERA
+221 GHWTDEECVA
-230 EVKDTILSPTVD
+230 VKDSILSPTVD

-271 IYRQTDD
+271 IYRLADD

-284 ALLGWLLVSMNSSCY
+284 ALLGWLLVSTNCGCY
-299 EQHPDFLSFAEQLT
+299 EQQPDFRSFAEQLT

-347 NDIMS
+347 NDIMA
-352 SLSKRFLG
+352 SLSNRFLG
-360 DLKNKVADLLEA
+360 DLKNKVADLLDA
-372 DEDMRNIFGVEDDEE
+372 DEDMRNLFGIDEDEE
-387 TSDEESPI
+387 TSEEESPI
-395 RSVDINTDEDGD
+395 RSVDINTDEDGVD
-407 PALNVGV
+407 NLNVDV

-429 ILLPQFKMLRDQTE
+429 ILLPQFKMLRDQTD

-517 EEDGSKP
+517 EGDGSEP

-529 IVNEFFKEPEEH
+529 IVNEFFKEPGEH

-553 LLRFSKFYKEKDE
+553 LLRFSKFYTAKDE
-566 LFTILDELDDD
+566 VFNILDELDDD

-611 DMVDVMLEGVPCDTL
+611 DLVEVMLEGVPCDTL

-638 KEDDHS
+638 KGDNHS
-644 LRMAVD
+644 LCMAVD
-650 HFKEMLKMQP
+650 HFKKMLKIKP
-660 DMKPVYLQLGICYRK
+660 DMKQVYLQLGICYRN
-675 LCQVDEY
+675 LIQVDEY

-697 EEELFELKLEKLK
+697 EEELFELKLDKLK
-710 FIVMNNRLEE
+710 FIVMNNRFEE
-720 AMPLAYELDYTHPES
+720 AMPLAYELDYTHPEN

-747 KIGGEHTEGNFQKA
+747 KIGGEHAEENFLKA

-771 VNELFGS
+771 VNELFGN

-852 VLREDYKWLKNYGC
+852 VLREDYKWLKYYGC

-877 VVAEHQQSQ
+877 IVAEHQQSQ

>member
-13 NSENEA
+13 N
-19 NNPENEANNSEN
+19 PEEVLA
-31 EPLDQKELLE
+31 QKELLE
-41 DVAEIRQMIHQQRFA
+41 DVVEIRQMIHQQRFA
-56 ECNPMLFAIIKNCPN
+56 ECNPMLFAIIKNSPN
-71 QQPYIHR
+71 HLPYIHR

-88 ANLSLFQRKKM
+88 ASLSLFQRKKM
-99 SSVMLGFLKQDAK
+99 STEMLDFLKLDAK
-112 AIKEFEIPETTPE
+112 AIKEFKIPETTPE
-125 TRAKLVSE
+125 ARAKLVSE

-143 DVEMDIRSELGVFK
+143 DIEMDIRSEQGIFK
-157 DLKKKGEEIDVKEVK
+157 DLKKQGEAIDIKEVK

-196 DQASATLYQEW
+196 DQASARLYQEW
-207 EECREKIFGRFVSS
+207 EEYREKIFDRFVSS
-221 GHWNDEERA
+221 GYWNDEERA
-230 EVKDTILSPTVD
+230 VVKDTILSPTVD

-271 IYRQTDD
+271 IYRQADD

-284 ALLGWLLVSMNSSCY
+284 ALLGWLLVSTNCGCY
-299 EQHPDFLSFAEQLT
+299 EQHPDFRSFAEQLT
-313 EDCKNDSDL
+313 EDCKNDPDL
-322 LAEIIKAQK
+322 LADIIKAQK

-360 DLKNKVADLLEA
+360 ELKNKVADLLDA
-372 DEDMRNIFGVEDDEE
+372 DEDMRNLFEIDEDEE
-387 TSDEESPI
+387 TSEESPI
-395 RSVDINTDEDGD
+395 RSVDINTDEDGID
-407 PALNVGV
+407 NLDA
-414 DSPLSMDEMMDKGID
+414 DIESPLSMDEMMDKGID

-517 EEDGSKP
+517 EGDGSEP

-529 IVNEFFKEPEEH
+529 IVNEFFKEPGEH

-553 LLRFSKFYKEKDE
+553 LLRFSKFYTAKDE
-566 LFTILDELDDD
+566 IFNILDELDDD

-611 DMVDVMLEGVPCDTL
+611 DLVEVMLEGVPCDTL

-638 KEDDHS
+638 KGDNHS
-644 LRMAVD
+644 LCMAVD
-650 HFKEMLKMQP
+650 HFKKMLKIKP
-660 DMKPVYLQLGICYRK
+660 DMKQVYLQLGICYRN
-675 LCQVDEY
+675 LIQVDEY

-697 EEELFELKLEKLK
+697 EEELFELKLDKLK
-710 FIVMNNRLEE
+710 FIVMNNRFEE
-720 AMPLAYELDYTHPES
+720 AMPLAYELDYTHPEN

-747 KIGGEHTEGNFQKA
+747 KIGGEHAEENFQKA

-778 FEKMKKS
+778 FEKMKKE
-785 GKDPKNM
+785 GKDTKNM

-805 NDKAAEAYN
+805 NDKLAEAYN

-821 ALIEHQPKKAVGPF
+821 ALIEHQPKKAMGPF

-841 YEDKDQDVFFE
+841 YVEKDENVFFE
-852 VLREDYKWLKNYGC
+852 ALKEDYKWLKNYGC
-866 SFTDIMIIYNQ
+866 SYTDLMIIYNQ
-877 VVAEHQQSQ
+877 VVAEHQKSQ
-886 EELKKY
+886 EEIKKY

>member
-13 NSENEA
+13 N
-19 NNPENEANNSEN
+19 PEEDVLA
-31 EPLDQKELLE
+31 QKELLE
-41 DVAEIRQMIHQQRFA
+41 DVVEIRQMIHQQRFA
-56 ECNPMLFAIIKNCPN
+56 ECNQMLFAIIKNCPN
-71 QQPYIHR
+71 HQPYIQR

-88 ANLSLFQRKKM
+88 ASLSLFQRKKM
-99 SSVMLGFLKQDAK
+99 STETLGFLKLDAK
-112 AIKEFEIPETTPE
+112 AIKEFKIPETTPE

-143 DVEMDIRSELGVFK
+143 DVEMDIRSELGIFK
-157 DLKKKGEEIDVKEVK
+157 DLKKQGEAIDIKEVK

-196 DQASATLYQEW
+196 DQASARLYQEW
-207 EECREKIFGRFVSS
+207 EEYREKIFDRFVSS
-221 GHWNDEERA
+221 GYWNDEERA
-230 EVKDTILSPTVD
+230 VVKDTILSPTVD

-284 ALLGWLLVSMNSSCY
+284 ALLGWLLVSTNCGCY
-299 EQHPDFLSFAEQLT
+299 EQQPDFRSFAEQLT

-347 NDIMS
+347 NDIMA

-360 DLKNKVADLLEA
+360 DLKDKVANLLEA
-372 DEDMRNIFGVEDDEE
+372 DEDMQNIFGIEDDEE
-387 TSDEESPI
+387 TSEESPI
-395 RSVDINTDEDGD
+395 RSVDINTDEDGIPNLD
-407 PALNVGV
+407 VDM

-517 EEDGSKP
+517 EGDGSEP

-529 IVNEFFKEPEEH
+529 IVNEFFKEPGEH

-553 LLRFSKFYKEKDE
+553 LLRFSKFYTAKDE
-566 LFTILDELDDD
+566 IFNILDELDDD

-611 DMVDVMLEGVPCDTL
+611 DLVEVMLEGVPCDTL

-638 KEDDHS
+638 KGDNHS

-650 HFKEMLKMQP
+650 HFKKMLKIKP
-660 DMKPVYLQLGICYRK
+660 DMKQVYLQLGICYRN
-675 LCQVDEY
+675 LIQVDEY

-697 EEELFELKLEKLK
+697 EEELFELKLDKLK
-710 FIVMNNRLEE
+710 FIVMNNRFEE
-720 AMPLAYELDYTHPES
+720 AMPLAYELDYTHPEN

-747 KIGGEHTEGNFQKA
+747 KIGGEHAEENFQKA

-778 FEKMKKS
+778 FEKMKKE
-785 GKDPKNM
+785 GKDTKNM

-805 NDKAAEAYN
+805 NDKLAEAYN

-821 ALIEHQPKKAVGPF
+821 ALIEHQPKKAMGPF

-841 YEDKDQDVFFE
+841 YVEKDENVFFE
-852 VLREDYKWLKNYGC
+852 ALKEDYKWLKNYGC
-866 SFTDIMIIYNQ
+866 SYTDLMIIYNQ
-877 VVAEHQQSQ
+877 VVAEHQKSQ
-886 EELKKY
+886 EEIKKY

>member
-13 NSENEA
+13 SQEEV
-19 NNPENEANNSEN
+19 
-31 EPLDQKELLE
+31 LDQDFLLE
-41 DVAEIRQMIHQQRFA
+41 KVDEMRDLIHQQRFA
-56 ECNPMLFAIIKNCPN
+56 ECKPMLVAIFENCPN
-71 QQPYIHR
+71 HKQYMRR
-78 LVQGLLSTVI
+78 LMHGLLTTVL
-88 ANLSLFQRKKM
+88 ANMSLLQRKKLPDD
-99 SSVMLGFLKQDAK
+99 MLGILKQYVKPSEELD
-112 AIKEFEIPETTPE
+112 IPAMTPE
-125 TRAKLVSE
+125 ARTKFVFGAV
-133 AISELDQFLV
+133 SELDQLLE
-143 DVEMDIRSELGVFK
+143 DIEMDIRSEQGIFK
-157 DLKKKGEEIDVKEVK
+157 DLKKLGEEIDIKEVK

-196 DQASATLYQEW
+196 DQASARLYQEW
-207 EECREKIFGRFVSS
+207 EEYREKIFDRFVTA
-221 GHWNDEERA
+221 GYWNDEERA
-230 EVKDTILSPTVD
+230 VVKDTILSPTVD

-271 IYRQTDD
+271 IYRLADD

-284 ALLGWLLVSMNSSCY
+284 ALLGWLLVSTNCGCY
-299 EQHPDFLSFAEQLT
+299 EQQPDFRSFAEQLT
-313 EDCKNDSDL
+313 EDCKNDPDL

-347 NDIMS
+347 NDIMA

-360 DLKNKVADLLEA
+360 DLKDKVADLLEA
-372 DEDMRNIFGVEDDEE
+372 DEDMRNIFGIDEDEE
-387 TSDEESPI
+387 TSEESPI
-395 RSVDINTDEDGD
+395 RSVDINTDEDGIPNLD
-407 PALNVGV
+407 VDM

-429 ILLPQFKMLRDQTE
+429 ILLPQFKMLRDQTD

-517 EEDGSKP
+517 EGDGSEP

-529 IVNEFFKEPEEH
+529 IVNEFFKEPGEH

-553 LLRFSKFYKEKDE
+553 LLRFSKFYTAKDE
-566 LFTILDELDDD
+566 IFNILDELDDD
-577 KPAYAVLAGPLFQDE
+577 KPAYAVLSGPLFQDE

-611 DMVDVMLEGVPCDTL
+611 DLVEVMLEGVPCDTL

-638 KEDDHS
+638 KGDNHS

-650 HFKEMLKMQP
+650 HFKKMLKIKP
-660 DMKPVYLQLGICYRK
+660 DMKQVYLQLGICYRN
-675 LCQVDEY
+675 LIQVDEY

-697 EEELFELKLEKLK
+697 EEELFELKLDKLK
-710 FIVMNNRLEE
+710 FIVMNNRFEE
-720 AMPLAYELDYTHPES
+720 AMPLAYELDYTHPEN

-747 KIGGEHTEGNFQKA
+747 KIGGEHAEENFQKA

-771 VNELFGS
+771 ANELFGS
-778 FEKMKKS
+778 FEKMKKE
-785 GKDPKNM
+785 GKDTKNM

-821 ALIEHQPKKAVGPF
+821 ALIEHQPKKAMGPF

-841 YEDKDQDVFFE
+841 YVEKDENVFFE
-852 VLREDYKWLKNYGC
+852 ALKEDYKWLKNYGC
-866 SFTDIMIIYNQ
+866 SYTDLMIIYNQ

-886 EELKKY
+886 EEIKKY

>member
-13 NSENEA
+13 N
-19 NNPENEANNSEN
+19 PEEVLA
-31 EPLDQKELLE
+31 QKELLE
-41 DVAEIRQMIHQQRFA
+41 DVVEIRQMIHQQRFA
-56 ECNPMLFAIIKNCPN
+56 ECNPMLFAIIKNSPN
-71 QQPYIHR
+71 HQPYIHR

-88 ANLSLFQRKKM
+88 ASLSLFQRKKI
-99 SSVMLGFLKQDAK
+99 STEMLGFLKLDAK
-112 AIKEFEIPETTPE
+112 AVKEFKIPETTPE
-125 TRAKLVSE
+125 GRAKLVSE

-143 DVEMDIRSELGVFK
+143 DIEMDIRSEQGIFQ
-157 DLKKKGEEIDVKEVK
+157 DLKKQGEEIDIKEVK

-196 DQASATLYQEW
+196 DQASARLYQEW
-207 EECREKIFGRFVSS
+207 EEYREKIFDRFVSS
-221 GHWNDEERA
+221 GYWNDEERA
-230 EVKDTILSPTVD
+230 VVKDTILSPTVD

-271 IYRQTDD
+271 IYRLADD

-284 ALLGWLLVSMNSSCY
+284 ALLGWLLVSTNCGCY
-299 EQHPDFLSFAEQLT
+299 EQQPDFRSFAEQLT

-347 NDIMS
+347 NDIMA

-360 DLKNKVADLLEA
+360 DLKDKVADLLEA
-372 DEDMRNIFGVEDDEE
+372 DEDMRNIFGIDEDEE
-387 TSDEESPI
+387 TSEESPI
-395 RSVDINTDEDGD
+395 RSVDINTDEDGIPNLD
-407 PALNVGV
+407 VDM

-429 ILLPQFKMLRDQTE
+429 ILLPQFKMLRDQTD

-517 EEDGSKP
+517 EGDGSEP

-529 IVNEFFKEPEEH
+529 IVNEFFKEPGEH

-553 LLRFSKFYKEKDE
+553 LLRFSKFYTAKDE
-566 LFTILDELDDD
+566 IFNILDELDDD

-611 DMVDVMLEGVPCDTL
+611 DLVEVMLEGVPCDTL

-638 KEDDHS
+638 KGDNHS

-650 HFKEMLKMQP
+650 HFKKMLKIKP
-660 DMKPVYLQLGICYRK
+660 DMKQVYLQLGICYRN
-675 LCQVDEY
+675 LIQVDEY

-697 EEELFELKLEKLK
+697 EEELFELKLDKLK
-710 FIVMNNRLEE
+710 FIVMNNRFEE
-720 AMPLAYELDYTHPES
+720 AMPLAYELDYTHPEN

-747 KIGGEHTEGNFQKA
+747 KIGGEHAEENFQKA

-771 VNELFGS
+771 ANELFGS
-778 FEKMKKS
+778 FEKMKKE
-785 GKDPKNM
+785 GKDTKNM

-821 ALIEHQPKKAVGPF
+821 ALIEHQPKKAMGPF

-841 YEDKDQDVFFE
+841 YVEKDENVFFE
-852 VLREDYKWLKNYGC
+852 ALKEDYKWLKDYGC
-866 SFTDIMIIYNQ
+866 SYTDLMIIYNQ
-877 VVAEHQQSQ
+877 VVAEHQKSQ
-886 EELKKY
+886 EEIKKY

>member
-13 NSENEA
+13 N
-19 NNPENEANNSEN
+19 PEEVLA
-31 EPLDQKELLE
+31 QKELLE
-41 DVAEIRQMIHQQRFA
+41 DVVEIRQMIHQQRFA
-56 ECNPMLFAIIKNCPN
+56 ECNPMLFAIIKNSPN
-71 QQPYIHR
+71 HQPYIHR

-88 ANLSLFQRKKM
+88 ASLSLFQRKKI
-99 SSVMLGFLKQDAK
+99 STEMLGFLKLDAK
-112 AIKEFEIPETTPE
+112 AVKEFKIPETTPE
-125 TRAKLVSE
+125 GRAKLVSD

-143 DVEMDIRSELGVFK
+143 DIEMDIRSEQGIFK
-157 DLKKKGEEIDVKEVK
+157 DLKKQGEAIDIKEVK

-196 DQASATLYQEW
+196 DQASARLYLEW
-207 EECREKIFGRFVSS
+207 EEYREKIFDRFVTA
-221 GHWNDEERA
+221 GYWNDEERA
-230 EVKDTILSPTVD
+230 VVKDTILSPTVD

-271 IYRQTDD
+271 IYRLADD

-284 ALLGWLLVSMNSSCY
+284 ALLGWLLVSTNCGCY
-299 EQHPDFLSFAEQLT
+299 EQQPDFRSFAEQLT
-313 EDCKNDSDL
+313 EDCKNDPDL

-347 NDIMS
+347 NDIMA

-360 DLKNKVADLLEA
+360 DLKDKVADLLEA
-372 DEDMRNIFGVEDDEE
+372 DEDMRNIFEIDEDEE
-387 TSDEESPI
+387 TSEESPI
-395 RSVDINTDEDGD
+395 RSVDINTDEDGID
-407 PALNVGV
+407 NLDA
-414 DSPLSMDEMMDKGID
+414 DIESPLSMDEMMDKGID

-517 EEDGSKP
+517 EEDGSVS

-529 IVNEFFKEPEEH
+529 IVKEFFNEPEEH

-611 DMVDVMLEGVPCDTL
+611 DLVEVMLEGVPCDTL

-638 KEDDHS
+638 KGDNHS
-644 LRMAVD
+644 LCMAVD
-650 HFKEMLKMQP
+650 HFKKMLKIKP
-660 DMKPVYLQLGICYRK
+660 DMKQVYLQLGICYRN
-675 LCQVDEY
+675 LIQVDEY

-697 EEELFELKLEKLK
+697 EEELFELKLDKLK
-710 FIVMNNRLEE
+710 FIVMNNRFEE
-720 AMPLAYELDYTHPES
+720 AMPLAYELDYTHPEN

-747 KIGGEHTEGNFQKA
+747 KIGGEHAEENFQKA

-778 FEKMKKS
+778 FEKMKKE
-785 GKDPKNM
+785 GKDTKNM

-805 NDKAAEAYN
+805 NDKLAEAYN

-821 ALIEHQPKKAVGPF
+821 ALIEHQPKKAMGPF

-841 YEDKDQDVFFE
+841 YVEKDENVFFE
-852 VLREDYKWLKNYGC
+852 ALKEDYKWLKNYGC
-866 SFTDIMIIYNQ
+866 SYTDLMIIYNQ
-877 VVAEHQQSQ
+877 VVAEHQKSQ
-886 EELKKY
+886 EEIKKY

>member
-13 NSENEA
+13 NLEEVLA
-19 NNPENEANNSEN
+19 
-31 EPLDQKELLE
+31 QKELLE
-41 DVAEIRQMIHQQRFA
+41 DVVEIRQMIHQQRFA
-56 ECNPMLFAIIKNCPN
+56 ECNPMLFAIIKNSPN
-71 QQPYIHR
+71 HQPYIHR

-88 ANLSLFQRKKM
+88 ASLSLFQRKKI
-99 SSVMLGFLKQDAK
+99 STEMLGFLKLDAK
-112 AIKEFEIPETTPE
+112 AVKEFKIPETTPE
-125 TRAKLVSE
+125 GRAKLVSE

-143 DVEMDIRSELGVFK
+143 DIEMDIRSEQGIFK
-157 DLKKKGEEIDVKEVK
+157 DLKKQGEAIDIKEVK

-196 DQASATLYQEW
+196 DQASARLYQEW
-207 EECREKIFGRFVSS
+207 EEYREKIFDRFVSS
-221 GHWNDEERA
+221 GYWNDEERA
-230 EVKDTILSPTVD
+230 VVKDTILSPTVD

-271 IYRQTDD
+271 IYRLADD

-284 ALLGWLLVSMNSSCY
+284 ALLGWLLVSTNCGCY
-299 EQHPDFLSFAEQLT
+299 EQQPDFRSFAEQLT

-347 NDIMS
+347 NDIMA

-360 DLKNKVADLLEA
+360 DLKDKVANLLEA
-372 DEDMRNIFGVEDDEE
+372 DEDMQNIFGIEDDEE
-387 TSDEESPI
+387 TSEESPI
-395 RSVDINTDEDGD
+395 RSVDINTDEDGIPNLEVD
-407 PALNVGV
+407 M

-429 ILLPQFKMLRDQTE
+429 ILLPQFKMLRDQTD

-517 EEDGSKP
+517 EGDGSEP

-529 IVNEFFKEPEEH
+529 IVNEFFKEPGEH

-553 LLRFSKFYKEKDE
+553 LLRFSKFYTAKDE
-566 LFTILDELDDD
+566 IFNILDELDDD

-611 DMVDVMLEGVPCDTL
+611 DLVEVMLEGVPCDTL

-747 KIGGEHTEGNFQKA
+747 KTGGEHAEENFQKA

-866 SFTDIMIIYNQ
+866 SYTDLMIIYNQ
-877 VVAEHQQSQ
+877 VVAEHQKSQ
-886 EELKKY
+886 EEIKKY

>member
-13 NSENEA
+13 N
-19 NNPENEANNSEN
+19 PEEV
-31 EPLDQKELLE
+31 LDQDELLE
-41 DVAEIRQMIHQQRFA
+41 KIDEMRQLIHQQRFT
-56 ECNPMLFAIIKNCPN
+56 ECKPLLVAVFTPLPSNK
-71 QQPYIHR
+71 QYVKR
-78 LVQGLLSTVI
+78 LLQSLLTALA
-88 ANLSLFQRKKM
+88 ANMSLFQRKKIPDG
-99 SSVMLGFLKQDAK
+99 VFGFPLQH
-112 AIKEFEIPETTPE
+112 IKSFEELDIPEMTPE
-125 TRAKLVSE
+125 TRAKYISS
-133 AISELDQFLV
+133 AISGLDQLLE
-143 DVEMDIRSELGVFK
+143 DIEMDIRSDQGVFK
-157 DLKKKGEEIDVKEVK
+157 NLKKQGEAIDIKEVK

-196 DQASATLYQEW
+196 DQASARLYQEW
-207 EECREKIFGRFVSS
+207 EEYREKIFGRFVSS
-221 GHWNDEERA
+221 GHWTDEECA
-230 EVKDTILSPTVD
+230 AVKDTILSPTVD

-284 ALLGWLLVSMNSSCY
+284 ALLGWLLVSTNCGCY
-299 EQHPDFLSFAEQLT
+299 EQQPDFRSFAEQLT
-313 EDCKNDSDL
+313 EDCKNDPDL

-360 DLKNKVADLLEA
+360 DLKDKVADLLEA
-372 DEDMRNIFGVEDDEE
+372 DEDMRNLFEIDEEEE
-387 TSDEESPI
+387 TSEEESPI
-395 RSVDINTDEDGD
+395 RSVDINTDEDGVD
-407 PALNVGV
+407 NLNVGV

-429 ILLPQFKMLRDQTE
+429 ILLPQFKMLRDQTD

-457 KNPHITEALGFVD
+457 KNPHVTEALGFVD

-490 YSLANLIVSHPNEI
+490 YSLANLIISHPNEI

-517 EEDGSKP
+517 EGDGSEP

-529 IVNEFFKEPEEH
+529 IVNEFFKEPGEH

-553 LLRFSKFYKEKDE
+553 LLRFSKFYKGKDE

-611 DMVDVMLEGVPCDTL
+611 DLVEVMLEGVPCDTL

-644 LRMAVD
+644 LRMAVS

-660 DMKPVYLQLGICYRK
+660 DMKQVYLQLGICYRN
-675 LCQVDEY
+675 LIQVDEY

-697 EEELFELKLEKLK
+697 EEELFELKLDKLK
-710 FIVMNNRLEE
+710 FIVMNNRFEE
-720 AMPLAYELDYTHPES
+720 AMPLAYELDYTHPEN

-747 KIGGEHTEGNFQKA
+747 KIGGEHAEENFQKA

-771 VNELFGS
+771 ANELFGS
-778 FEKMKKS
+778 FEKMKKE
-785 GKDPKNM
+785 GKDTKNM

-821 ALIEHQPKKAVGPF
+821 ALIEHQPKKALEPF

-841 YEDKDQDVFFE
+841 YVEKDENVFFE
-852 VLREDYKWLKNYGC
+852 ALKEDYKWLKNYGC
-866 SFTDIMIIYNQ
+866 SYTDLMIIYNQ
-877 VVAEHQQSQ
+877 VVAEHQQT
-886 EELKKY
+886 EDELKKY

>member
-13 NSENEA
+13 SQEEV
-19 NNPENEANNSEN
+19 
-31 EPLDQKELLE
+31 LDQKELLE
-41 DVAEIRQMIHQQRFA
+41 DVVEIRQMIHQQRFA
-56 ECNPMLFAIIKNCPN
+56 ECNPMLFAIIKNSPN
-71 QQPYIHR
+71 HQPYIHR

-88 ANLSLFQRKKM
+88 ASLSLFQRKKI
-99 SSVMLGFLKQDAK
+99 STEMLGFLKLDAK
-112 AIKEFEIPETTPE
+112 AVKEFKIPETTPE
-125 TRAKLVSE
+125 GRAKLVSE

-143 DVEMDIRSELGVFK
+143 DIEMDIRSEQGIFK
-157 DLKKKGEEIDVKEVK
+157 DLKKQGEAIDIKEVK

-196 DQASATLYQEW
+196 DQASARLYQEW

-221 GHWNDEERA
+221 GYWNDEERA
-230 EVKDTILSPTVD
+230 AVKDTILSPTVD

-271 IYRQTDD
+271 IYRLADD

-284 ALLGWLLVSMNSSCY
+284 ALLGWLLVSTNCGCY
-299 EQHPDFLSFAEQLT
+299 EQQPDFRSFAEQLT

-360 DLKNKVADLLEA
+360 DLKDKVANLLEA
-372 DEDMRNIFGVEDDEE
+372 DEDMQNIFGIEDDEE
-387 TSDEESPI
+387 TSEESPI
-395 RSVDINTDEDGD
+395 RSVDINTDEDGIPNLD
-407 PALNVGV
+407 VDM

-517 EEDGSKP
+517 EGDGSES

-529 IVNEFFKEPEEH
+529 IVNEFFKEPGEH

-553 LLRFSKFYKEKDE
+553 LLRFSKFYEEKDE

-592 FFDKYRMAIARY
+592 FFDKFRMAIARY

-611 DMVDVMLEGVPCDTL
+611 DLVEVMLEGVPCDTL

-650 HFKEMLKMQP
+650 HFKKMLKIKP
-660 DMKPVYLQLGICYRK
+660 DMKQVYLQLGICYRN
-675 LCQVDEY
+675 LIQVDEY

-697 EEELFELKLEKLK
+697 EEELFELKLDKLK
-710 FIVMNNRLEE
+710 FIVMNNRFEE
-720 AMPLAYELDYTHPES
+720 AMPLAYELDYTHPEN

-747 KIGGEHTEGNFQKA
+747 KIGGEHAEENFLKA

-771 VNELFGS
+771 ANELFGS
-778 FEKMKKS
+778 FEKMKKE
-785 GKDPKNM
+785 GKDTKNM

-821 ALIEHQPKKAVGPF
+821 ALIEHQPKKAMGPF

-841 YEDKDQDVFFE
+841 YVEKDENVFFE
-852 VLREDYKWLKNYGC
+852 ALKEDYKWLKNYGC
-866 SFTDIMIIYNQ
+866 SYTDLMIIYNQ

-886 EELKKY
+886 EEIKKY

>member
-13 NSENEA
+13 N
-19 NNPENEANNSEN
+19 PEEVLA
-31 EPLDQKELLE
+31 QKELLE
-41 DVAEIRQMIHQQRFA
+41 DVVEIRQMIHQQRFA
-56 ECNPMLFAIIKNCPN
+56 ECNPMLFAIIKNSPN
-71 QQPYIHR
+71 HQPYIHR

-88 ANLSLFQRKKM
+88 ASLSLFQRKKI
-99 SSVMLGFLKQDAK
+99 STEMLGFLKLDAK
-112 AIKEFEIPETTPE
+112 AVKEFKIPETTPE
-125 TRAKLVSE
+125 GRAKLVSE

-143 DVEMDIRSELGVFK
+143 DIEMDIRSEQGIFK
-157 DLKKKGEEIDVKEVK
+157 DLKKQGEAIDIKEVK

-184 LFLNHDLSKEEQ
+184 LFLNHDLSKEDQ
-196 DQASATLYQEW
+196 DQASARLYQEW
-207 EECREKIFGRFVSS
+207 EEYREKIFDRFVSS
-221 GHWNDEERA
+221 GYWNDEERA
-230 EVKDTILSPTVD
+230 VVKDTILSPTVD

-271 IYRQTDD
+271 IYRLSDD

-284 ALLGWLLVSMNSSCY
+284 ALLGWLLVSTNCGCY
-299 EQHPDFLSFAEQLT
+299 EQQPDFRSFAEQLT

-360 DLKNKVADLLEA
+360 DLKDKVANLLEA
-372 DEDMRNIFGVEDDEE
+372 DEDMRNIFEIDEDEE
-387 TSDEESPI
+387 TSEESPI
-395 RSVDINTDEDGD
+395 RSVDINTDEDGIPNLD
-407 PALNVGV
+407 V
-414 DSPLSMDEMMDKGID
+414 DMESPLSMDEMMDKGID
-429 ILLPQFKMLRDQTE
+429 ILLPQFKMLRDQTD

-457 KNPHITEALGFVD
+457 KNPHVTEALGFVD

-517 EEDGSKP
+517 EGDGSES

-529 IVNEFFKEPEEH
+529 IVNEFFKEPGEH

-553 LLRFSKFYKEKDE
+553 LLRFSKFYTAKDE
-566 LFTILDELDDD
+566 IFNILLDELDDD

-611 DMVDVMLEGVPCDTL
+611 DLVEVMLEGIPCDTL

-638 KEDDHS
+638 KGDNHS
-644 LRMAVD
+644 LCMAVD
-650 HFKEMLKMQP
+650 HFKKMLKIKP
-660 DMKPVYLQLGICYRK
+660 DMKQVYLQLGICYRN
-675 LCQVDEY
+675 LIQVDEY

-697 EEELFELKLEKLK
+697 EEELFELKLDKLK
-710 FIVMNNRLEE
+710 FIVMNNRFEE
-720 AMPLAYELDYTHPES
+720 AMPLAYELDYTHPEN

-747 KIGGEHTEGNFQKA
+747 KIGGEHAEENFQKA

-771 VNELFGS
+771 ANELFGS
-778 FEKMKKS
+778 FEKMKKE
-785 GKDPKNM
+785 GKDTKNM

-821 ALIEHQPKKAVGPF
+821 ALIEHQPKKAMGPF

-841 YEDKDQDVFFE
+841 YVEKDENVFFE
-852 VLREDYKWLKNYGC
+852 ALKEDYKWLKNYGC
-866 SFTDIMIIYNQ
+866 SYTDLMIIYNQ

-886 EELKKY
+886 EEIKKY

>member
-13 NSENEA
+13 N
-19 NNPENEANNSEN
+19 PEEDV
-31 EPLDQKELLE
+31 LDQDFLLE
-41 DVAEIRQMIHQQRFA
+41 KVDEMRQLIHQQRFS
-56 ECNPMLFAIIKNCPN
+56 ECKPMLVEVFTPFSSNKQYINRLMQNLLTSLFANM
-71 QQPYIHR
+71 
-78 LVQGLLSTVI
+78 
-88 ANLSLFQRKKM
+88 SLFQRKKIPDGVFGIPIQHNK
-99 SSVMLGFLKQDAK
+99 S
-112 AIKEFEIPETTPE
+112 FEELDIPEMTPE
-125 TRAKLVSE
+125 ARAKYISN
-133 AISELDQFLV
+133 AISELDQLLE
-143 DVEMDIRSELGVFK
+143 DIEMDIRSEQGIFK
-157 DLKKKGEEIDVKEVK
+157 DLKKQGEEIDIKEVK

-196 DQASATLYQEW
+196 DQASARLYQEW
-207 EECREKIFGRFVSS
+207 EEYREKIFDRFVSS
-221 GHWNDEERA
+221 GYWNDEERA
-230 EVKDTILSPTVD
+230 VVKDTILSPTVD

-271 IYRQTDD
+271 IYRLADD

-284 ALLGWLLVSMNSSCY
+284 ALLGWLLVSTNCGSY
-299 EQHPDFLSFAEQLT
+299 EQQPDFRSFAEQLT

-347 NDIMS
+347 NDIMA
-352 SLSKRFLG
+352 SLSKRFLD
-360 DLKNKVADLLEA
+360 DLRDKVADLLEA
-372 DEDMRNIFGVEDDEE
+372 DEDMRNIFGIEDDEE
-387 TSDEESPI
+387 TSEESPI
-395 RSVDINTDEDGD
+395 RSDDTNTDKDGIPNLD
-407 PALNVGV
+407 A
-414 DSPLSMDEMMDKGID
+414 DIESPLSMDEMMDKGID

-517 EEDGSKP
+517 EEDGSES

-529 IVNEFFKEPEEH
+529 IVKEFFNEPGEH

-611 DMVDVMLEGVPCDTL
+611 DLVEVMLEGVPCDTL

-638 KEDDHS
+638 KGDNHS

-650 HFKEMLKMQP
+650 HFKKMLKIKP
-660 DMKPVYLQLGICYRK
+660 DMKQVYLQLGTCYRN
-675 LCQVDEY
+675 LIQVDEY

-697 EEELFELKLEKLK
+697 EEELFELKLDKLK
-710 FIVMNNRLEE
+710 FIVMNNRFEE
-720 AMPLAYELDYTHPES
+720 AMPLAYELDYTHPEN

-747 KIGGEHTEGNFQKA
+747 KIGGEHAEENFQKA

-778 FEKMKKS
+778 FEKMKKA
-785 GKDPKNM
+785 GKDTKNM

-805 NDKAAEAYN
+805 NDKLAEAYN

-821 ALIEHQPKKAVGPF
+821 ALIEHQPKKAMGPF
-835 FRAYAY
+835 FRVYAY
-841 YEDKDQDVFFE
+841 YVEKDENVFFE
-852 VLREDYKWLKNYGC
+852 ALKEDYKWLKNYGC
-866 SFTDIMIIYNQ
+866 SYTDLMIIYNQ
-877 VVAEHQQSQ
+877 VVAEHQKSQ
-886 EELKKY
+886 EEIKKY

>member
-13 NSENEA
+13 SQEEV
-19 NNPENEANNSEN
+19 
-31 EPLDQKELLE
+31 LDQDFLLE
-41 DVAEIRQMIHQQRFA
+41 KVDEMRDLIHQQRFA
-56 ECNPMLFAIIKNCPN
+56 ECKPMLVAIFENCPN
-71 QQPYIHR
+71 HKQYMRR
-78 LVQGLLSTVI
+78 LMHGLLTTVL
-88 ANLSLFQRKKM
+88 ANMSLLQRKKLPDD
-99 SSVMLGFLKQDAK
+99 MLGILKQYVKPSEELD
-112 AIKEFEIPETTPE
+112 IPEMTPE
-125 TRAKLVSE
+125 ARTKFVFGAV
-133 AISELDQFLV
+133 SELDQLLE
-143 DVEMDIRSELGVFK
+143 DIEMDIRSEQGVFK
-157 DLKKKGEEIDVKEVK
+157 DLKKQGEAIDIKEVK

-196 DQASATLYQEW
+196 DQASARLYQEW
-207 EECREKIFGRFVSS
+207 EEYREKIFDRFVSS
-221 GHWNDEERA
+221 GYWNDEERA
-230 EVKDTILSPTVD
+230 VVKDTILSPTVD

-271 IYRQTDD
+271 IYRLADD

-284 ALLGWLLVSMNSSCY
+284 ALLGWLLVSTNCGCY
-299 EQHPDFLSFAEQLT
+299 EQQPDFRSFAEQLT

-347 NDIMS
+347 NDIMA

-360 DLKNKVADLLEA
+360 DLKDKVANLLEA
-372 DEDMRNIFGVEDDEE
+372 DEDMQNIFEIDEDEE
-387 TSDEESPI
+387 TSEESPI
-395 RSVDINTDEDGD
+395 RSVDINTDEDGIPNLD
-407 PALNVGV
+407 V
-414 DSPLSMDEMMDKGID
+414 DMESPLSMDEMMDKGID

-509 DCYDDPED
+509 GCYDDPED
-517 EEDGSKP
+517 EGDGSEP
-524 ADEEE
+524 ADEDE
-529 IVNEFFKEPEEH
+529 IVKEFFKEPEEY

-553 LLRFSKFYKEKDE
+553 LLRFSKFYKAKDE
-566 LFTILDELDDD
+566 IFNILDELDDD
-577 KPAYAVLAGPLFQDE
+577 KPAYAVLASPLFQDE

-611 DMVDVMLEGVPCDTL
+611 DLVEVMLEGVPCDTL

-638 KEDDHS
+638 KGDNHS

-650 HFKEMLKMQP
+650 HFKKMLKIKP
-660 DMKPVYLQLGICYRK
+660 DMKQVYLQLGICYRN
-675 LCQVDEY
+675 LIQVDEY

-697 EEELFELKLEKLK
+697 EEELFELKLDKLK
-710 FIVMNNRLEE
+710 FIVMNNRFEE
-720 AMPLAYELDYTHPES
+720 AMPLAYELDYTHPEN

-747 KIGGEHTEGNFQKA
+747 KIGGEHAEENFQKA

-771 VNELFGS
+771 ANELFGS
-778 FEKMKKS
+778 FEKMKKE
-785 GKDPKNM
+785 GKDTKNM

-821 ALIEHQPKKAVGPF
+821 ALIEHQPKKAMGPF

-841 YEDKDQDVFFE
+841 YVEKDENVFFE
-852 VLREDYKWLKNYGC
+852 ALKEDYKWLKNYGC
-866 SFTDIMIIYNQ
+866 SYTDLMIIYNQ
-877 VVAEHQQSQ
+877 VVAEHQKSQ
-886 EELKKY
+886 EEIKKY

>member
-13 NSENEA
+13 N
-19 NNPENEANNSEN
+19 PEEVLA
-31 EPLDQKELLE
+31 QKELLE
-41 DVAEIRQMIHQQRFA
+41 DVVEIRQMIHQQRFA
-56 ECNPMLFAIIKNCPN
+56 ECNPMLFAIIKNSPN
-71 QQPYIHR
+71 HQPYIHR

-88 ANLSLFQRKKM
+88 ASLSLFQRKKI
-99 SSVMLGFLKQDAK
+99 STEMLGFLKLDAK
-112 AIKEFEIPETTPE
+112 AVKEFKIPETTPE
-125 TRAKLVSE
+125 GRAKLVSE

-143 DVEMDIRSELGVFK
+143 DIEMDIRSEQGIFK
-157 DLKKKGEEIDVKEVK
+157 DLKKQGEAIDIKEVK

-184 LFLNHDLSKEEQ
+184 LFLNHDLSKEDQ
-196 DQASATLYQEW
+196 DQASARLYQEW
-207 EECREKIFGRFVSS
+207 EEYREKIFDRFVSS
-221 GHWNDEERA
+221 GYWNDEERA
-230 EVKDTILSPTVD
+230 VVKDTILSPTVD

-271 IYRQTDD
+271 IYRLSDD

-284 ALLGWLLVSMNSSCY
+284 ALLGWLLVSTNCGCY
-299 EQHPDFLSFAEQLT
+299 EQQPDFRSFAEQLT

-360 DLKNKVADLLEA
+360 DLKDKVANLLEA
-372 DEDMRNIFGVEDDEE
+372 DEDMRNIFEIDEDEE
-387 TSDEESPI
+387 TSEESPI
-395 RSVDINTDEDGD
+395 RSVDINTDEDGIPNLD
-407 PALNVGV
+407 V
-414 DSPLSMDEMMDKGID
+414 DMESPLSMDEMMDKGID
-429 ILLPQFKMLRDQTE
+429 ILLPQFKMLRDQTD

-457 KNPHITEALGFVD
+457 KNPHVTEALGFVD

-517 EEDGSKP
+517 EGDGSES

-529 IVNEFFKEPEEH
+529 IVNEFFKEPGEH

-553 LLRFSKFYKEKDE
+553 LLRFSKFYTAKDE
-566 LFTILDELDDD
+566 IFNILDELDDD

-611 DMVDVMLEGVPCDTL
+611 DLVEVMLEGIPCDTL

-638 KEDDHS
+638 KGDNHS
-644 LRMAVD
+644 LCMAVD
-650 HFKEMLKMQP
+650 HFKKMLKIKP
-660 DMKPVYLQLGICYRK
+660 DMKQVYLQLGICYRN
-675 LCQVDEY
+675 LIQVDEY

-697 EEELFELKLEKLK
+697 EEELFELKLDKLK
-710 FIVMNNRLEE
+710 FIVMNNRFEE
-720 AMPLAYELDYTHPES
+720 AMPLAYELDYTHPEN

-747 KIGGEHTEGNFQKA
+747 KIGGEHAEENFQKA

-771 VNELFGS
+771 ANELFGS
-778 FEKMKKS
+778 FEKMKKE
-785 GKDPKNM
+785 GKDTKNM

-821 ALIEHQPKKAVGPF
+821 ALIEHQPKKAMGPF

-841 YEDKDQDVFFE
+841 YVEKDENVFFE
-852 VLREDYKWLKNYGC
+852 ALKEDYKWLKNYGC
-866 SFTDIMIIYNQ
+866 SYTDLMIIYNQ

-886 EELKKY
+886 EEIKKY

>member
-13 NSENEA
+13 NTEEDV
-19 NNPENEANNSEN
+19 
-31 EPLDQKELLE
+31 LDQDFLLE
-41 DVAEIRQMIHQQRFA
+41 KVDEMRDLIHQQRFT
-56 ECNPMLFAIIKNCPN
+56 ECKPILVAIFENCPN
-71 QQPYIHR
+71 HKQYMRR
-78 LVQGLLSTVI
+78 LMHGLLKTVL
-88 ANLSLFQRKKM
+88 ANMSLLQCKKLPDD
-99 SSVMLGFLKQDAK
+99 MLGFLKQYVKPSEELD
-112 AIKEFEIPETTPE
+112 IPEMTPE
-125 TRAKLVSE
+125 ARTKFVFGAV
-133 AISELDQFLV
+133 SELDQLLV
-143 DVEMDIRSELGVFK
+143 DIEMDIRSDQGIFK
-157 DLKKKGEEIDVKEVK
+157 DLKKQGEAIDIKEVK

-196 DQASATLYQEW
+196 DQASARLYQEW
-207 EECREKIFGRFVSS
+207 EEYREKIFDRFVSS
-221 GHWNDEERA
+221 GYWNNEERA
-230 EVKDTILSPTVD
+230 VVKDTILSPTVD

-271 IYRQTDD
+271 IYRLADD

-284 ALLGWLLVSMNSSCY
+284 ALLGWLLVSTNCGSY
-299 EQHPDFLSFAEQLT
+299 EQQPDFRSFAEQLT
-313 EDCKNDSDL
+313 EDCKNDPDL

-347 NDIMS
+347 NDIMA
-352 SLSKRFLG
+352 SLSKRFLD
-360 DLKNKVADLLEA
+360 DLRDKVADLLEA
-372 DEDMRNIFGVEDDEE
+372 DEDMRNIFGIEDDEE
-387 TSDEESPI
+387 TSEESPI
-395 RSVDINTDEDGD
+395 RSDDTNTDEDRIPNLD
-407 PALNVGV
+407 A
-414 DSPLSMDEMMDKGID
+414 DIESPLSMDEMMDKGID

-517 EEDGSKP
+517 EEDGSES

-529 IVNEFFKEPEEH
+529 IVKEFFNEPEEH

-553 LLRFSKFYKEKDE
+553 LMRFSKFYTAKDE
-566 LFTILDELDDD
+566 IFNIFDELDDD

-611 DMVDVMLEGVPCDTL
+611 DLVEVMLEGVPCDTL

-638 KEDDHS
+638 KGDNHS

-650 HFKEMLKMQP
+650 HFKKMLKIKP
-660 DMKPVYLQLGICYRK
+660 DMKQVYLQLGTCYRN
-675 LCQVDEY
+675 LIQVDEY

-697 EEELFELKLEKLK
+697 EEELFELKLDKLK
-710 FIVMNNRLEE
+710 FIVMNNRFEE
-720 AMPLAYELDYTHPES
+720 AMPLAYELDYTHPEN

-747 KIGGEHTEGNFQKA
+747 KIGGEHAEENFQKA

-778 FEKMKKS
+778 FEKMKKA
-785 GKDPKNM
+785 GKDTKNM

-805 NDKAAEAYN
+805 NDKLAEAYN

-821 ALIEHQPKKAVGPF
+821 ALIEHQPKKAMGPF
-835 FRAYAY
+835 FRVYAY
-841 YEDKDQDVFFE
+841 YVEKDENVFFE
-852 VLREDYKWLKNYGC
+852 ALKEDYKWLKNYGC
-866 SFTDIMIIYNQ
+866 SYTDLMIIYNQ
-877 VVAEHQQSQ
+877 VVAEHQKSQ
-886 EELKKY
+886 EEIKKY

>member
-13 NSENEA
+13 N
-19 NNPENEANNSEN
+19 PEEEVLA
-31 EPLDQKELLE
+31 QKELLE
-41 DVAEIRQMIHQQRFA
+41 DVVEIRQMIHQQRFA
-56 ECNPMLFAIIKNCPN
+56 ECNPMLFAIIKNSPN
-71 QQPYIHR
+71 HQPYIHR

-88 ANLSLFQRKKM
+88 ASLSLFQRKKI
-99 SSVMLGFLKQDAK
+99 STEMLGFLKLDAK
-112 AIKEFEIPETTPE
+112 AVKEFKIPETTPE
-125 TRAKLVSE
+125 GRAKLVSE

-143 DVEMDIRSELGVFK
+143 DIEMDIRSEQGIFK
-157 DLKKKGEEIDVKEVK
+157 DLKKQGEAIDIKEVK

-196 DQASATLYQEW
+196 DQASARLYQEW
-207 EECREKIFGRFVSS
+207 EEYREKIFDRFVSS
-221 GHWNDEERA
+221 GYWNDEERA
-230 EVKDTILSPTVD
+230 VVKDTILSPTVD

-271 IYRQTDD
+271 IYRLADD

-284 ALLGWLLVSMNSSCY
+284 ALLGWLLVSTNCGCY
-299 EQHPDFLSFAEQLT
+299 EQQPDFRSFAEQLT
-313 EDCKNDSDL
+313 EDCKNDQDL

-347 NDIMS
+347 NDIMA

-360 DLKNKVADLLEA
+360 DLKDKVANLLEA
-372 DEDMRNIFGVEDDEE
+372 DEDMRNIFEIDEDEE
-387 TSDEESPI
+387 TSEESPI
-395 RSVDINTDEDGD
+395 RSVDINTDEDGIPNLD
-407 PALNVGV
+407 VDM

-517 EEDGSKP
+517 EGDGSEP

-529 IVNEFFKEPEEH
+529 IVNEFFKEPGEH

-566 LFTILDELDDD
+566 IFNILDELDDD

-611 DMVDVMLEGVPCDTL
+611 DLVEVMLEGVPCDTL

-638 KEDDHS
+638 KGDDHS

-650 HFKEMLKMQP
+650 HFKKMLKIKP
-660 DMKPVYLQLGICYRK
+660 DMKQVYLQLGICYRN
-675 LCQVDEY
+675 LIQVDEY

-697 EEELFELKLEKLK
+697 EEELFELKLDKLK
-710 FIVMNNRLEE
+710 FIVMNNRFEE
-720 AMPLAYELDYTHPES
+720 AMPLAYELDYTHPEN

-747 KIGGEHTEGNFQKA
+747 KIGGEHAEENFQKA

-771 VNELFGS
+771 ANELFGS
-778 FEKMKKS
+778 FEKMKKE
-785 GKDPKNM
+785 GKDTKNM

-821 ALIEHQPKKAVGPF
+821 ALIEHQPKKAMGPF

-841 YEDKDQDVFFE
+841 YVEKDENVFFE
-852 VLREDYKWLKNYGC
+852 ALKEDYKWLKNYGC
-866 SFTDIMIIYNQ
+866 SYTDLMIIYNQ

-886 EELKKY
+886 EEIKKY

>member
-13 NSENEA
+13 N
-19 NNPENEANNSEN
+19 PEEV
-31 EPLDQKELLE
+31 LDQDELLE
-41 DVAEIRQMIHQQRFA
+41 KIDEMRQLIHQQRFT
-56 ECNPMLFAIIKNCPN
+56 ECKPLLVAVFTPLPSNKQYVN
-71 QQPYIHR
+71 R
-78 LVQGLLSTVI
+78 LLQSLLTALA
-88 ANLSLFQRKKM
+88 ANMSLFQRKKIPDG
-99 SSVMLGFLKQDAK
+99 VFGFPLQH
-112 AIKEFEIPETTPE
+112 IKSFEELDIPEMTPE
-125 TRAKLVSE
+125 TRAKYISS
-133 AISELDQFLV
+133 AISGLDQLLE
-143 DVEMDIRSELGVFK
+143 DIEMDIRSDQGVFK
-157 DLKKKGEEIDVKEVK
+157 DLKKQGEAIDIKEVK

-196 DQASATLYQEW
+196 DQASARLYQEW
-207 EECREKIFGRFVSS
+207 EEYREKIFGRFVSS
-221 GHWNDEERA
+221 GHWTDEECA
-230 EVKDTILSPTVD
+230 AVKDSILSPTVD

-256 AATVFDMGKFTLLYD
+256 AATVFDMGKFTLLYG

-284 ALLGWLLVSMNSSCY
+284 ALLGWLLVSMNSSYY
-299 EQHPDFLSFAEQLT
+299 EQQPDFRSFAEQLT
-313 EDCKNDSDL
+313 EDCKNDQDL
-322 LAEIIKAQK
+322 LADIIKAQK

-360 DLKNKVADLLEA
+360 DLKNKVADLLDA
-372 DEDMRNIFGVEDDEE
+372 DEDMRNLFEIDEDEE
-387 TSDEESPI
+387 TSEEESPI
-395 RSVDINTDEDGD
+395 RSVDINTDEDGVD
-407 PALNVGV
+407 NLNVGV

-429 ILLPQFKMLRDQTE
+429 ILLPQFKMLRDQTD

-457 KNPHITEALGFVD
+457 KNPHVTEALGFVD

-490 YSLANLIVSHPNEI
+490 YSLANLIISHPNEI

-517 EEDGSKP
+517 EGDGSEP

-529 IVNEFFKEPEEH
+529 IVNEFFKEPGEH

-553 LLRFSKFYKEKDE
+553 LLRFSKFYKGKDE

-611 DMVDVMLEGVPCDTL
+611 DMVEVMLEGVPCDTL

-644 LRMAVD
+644 LRMAVS

-660 DMKPVYLQLGICYRK
+660 DMKQVYLQLGICYRN
-675 LCQVDEY
+675 LIQVDEY

-697 EEELFELKLEKLK
+697 EEELFELKLDKLK
-710 FIVMNNRLEE
+710 FIVMNNRFEE
-720 AMPLAYELDYTHPES
+720 AMPLAYELDYTHPEN

-747 KIGGEHTEGNFQKA
+747 KIGGEHAEENFQKA

-771 VNELFGS
+771 ANELFGS
-778 FEKMKKS
+778 FEKMKKE
-785 GKDPKNM
+785 GKDTKNM

-821 ALIEHQPKKAVGPF
+821 ALIEHQPKKALEPF

-841 YEDKDQDVFFE
+841 YVEKDENVFFE
-852 VLREDYKWLKNYGC
+852 ALKEDYKWLKNYGC
-866 SFTDIMIIYNQ
+866 SYTDLMIIYNQ
-877 VVAEHQQSQ
+877 VVAEHQQT
-886 EELKKY
+886 EDELKKY

>member
-13 NSENEA
+13 N
-19 NNPENEANNSEN
+19 PEEVLA
-31 EPLDQKELLE
+31 QKELLE
-41 DVAEIRQMIHQQRFA
+41 NVVEIRQMIHQQRFA
-56 ECNPMLFAIIKNCPN
+56 ECNPMLFAIIKNSPDHL
-71 QQPYIHR
+71 PYIHR

-88 ANLSLFQRKKM
+88 ASLSLFQRKKM
-99 SSVMLGFLKQDAK
+99 SAEMLGFLKLDAK
-112 AIKEFEIPETTPE
+112 AVKEFKIPETTPE
-125 TRAKLVSE
+125 GRAKLVSE

-143 DVEMDIRSELGVFK
+143 DIEMDIRSEQGIFK
-157 DLKKKGEEIDVKEVK
+157 DLKKQGEAIDIKEVK

-196 DQASATLYQEW
+196 DQASARLYQEW
-207 EECREKIFGRFVSS
+207 EEYREKIFDRFVSS
-221 GHWNDEERA
+221 GYWNDEERA
-230 EVKDTILSPTVD
+230 VVKDTILSPTVD

-271 IYRQTDD
+271 IYRLADD

-284 ALLGWLLVSMNSSCY
+284 ALLGWLLVSTNCGCY
-299 EQHPDFLSFAEQLT
+299 EQQPDFRSFAEQLT

-360 DLKNKVADLLEA
+360 ELKNKVADLLDA
-372 DEDMRNIFGVEDDEE
+372 DEDMRNLFEIDEDEE
-387 TSDEESPI
+387 TSEESPI
-395 RSVDINTDEDGD
+395 RSVDINTDEDGID
-407 PALNVGV
+407 NLDA
-414 DSPLSMDEMMDKGID
+414 DIESPLSMDEMMDKGID

-517 EEDGSKP
+517 EGDGSEP

-529 IVNEFFKEPEEH
+529 IVNEFFKEPGEH

-553 LLRFSKFYKEKDE
+553 LLRFSKFYTAKDE
-566 LFTILDELDDD
+566 IFNILDELDDD

-611 DMVDVMLEGVPCDTL
+611 DLVEVMLEGVPCDTL

-638 KEDDHS
+638 KGDNHS
-644 LRMAVD
+644 LCMAVD
-650 HFKEMLKMQP
+650 HFKKMLKIKP
-660 DMKPVYLQLGICYRK
+660 DMKQVYLQLGICYRN
-675 LCQVDEY
+675 LIQVDEY

-697 EEELFELKLEKLK
+697 EEELFELKLDKLK
-710 FIVMNNRLEE
+710 FIVMNNRFEE
-720 AMPLAYELDYTHPES
+720 AMPLAYELDYTHPEN

-747 KIGGEHTEGNFQKA
+747 KIGGEHAEENFLKA

-771 VNELFGS
+771 ANELFGS
-778 FEKMKKS
+778 FEKMKKE
-785 GKDPKNM
+785 GKDTKNM

-821 ALIEHQPKKAVGPF
+821 ALIEHQPKKAMGPF

-841 YEDKDQDVFFE
+841 YVEKDENVFFE
-852 VLREDYKWLKNYGC
+852 ALKEDYKWLKNYGC
-866 SFTDIMIIYNQ
+866 SYTDLMIIYNQ
-877 VVAEHQQSQ
+877 VVAEHQKSQ
-886 EELKKY
+886 EEIKKY

>member
-13 NSENEA
+13 N
-19 NNPENEANNSEN
+19 PEEV
-31 EPLDQKELLE
+31 LDQDELLE
-41 DVAEIRQMIHQQRFA
+41 KIDEMRQLIHQQRFT
-56 ECNPMLFAIIKNCPN
+56 ECKPLLVAVFTPLPSNKQYVN
-71 QQPYIHR
+71 R
-78 LVQGLLSTVI
+78 LLQSLLTALA
-88 ANLSLFQRKKM
+88 ANMSLFQRKKIPDG
-99 SSVMLGFLKQDAK
+99 VFGFPLQH
-112 AIKEFEIPETTPE
+112 IKSFEELDIPEMTPE
-125 TRAKLVSE
+125 TRAKYISS

-143 DVEMDIRSELGVFK
+143 DIEMDIRSEQGIFK
-157 DLKKKGEEIDVKEVK
+157 DLKKQGEAIDIKEVK

-196 DQASATLYQEW
+196 DQASARLYQEW
-207 EECREKIFGRFVSS
+207 EEYREKIFGRFVSS
-221 GHWNDEERA
+221 GHWTDEECA
-230 EVKDTILSPTVD
+230 AVKDTILSPTVD

-256 AATVFDMGKFTLLYD
+256 ATTVFDMGKFTLLYG

-284 ALLGWLLVSMNSSCY
+284 ALLGWLLVSMNSSYC
-299 EQHPDFLSFAEQLT
+299 EQHPDFRSFAEQLT
-313 EDCKNDSDL
+313 EDCKNDPDL

-360 DLKNKVADLLEA
+360 DLKDKVADLLEA
-372 DEDMRNIFGVEDDEE
+372 DEDMRNLFEIDEDEE
-387 TSDEESPI
+387 TSEEESPI
-395 RSVDINTDEDGD
+395 RSVDINTDEDGVD
-407 PALNVGV
+407 NLNVGV

-429 ILLPQFKMLRDQTE
+429 ILLPQFKMLRDQTD

-457 KNPHITEALGFVD
+457 KNPHVTEALGFVD

-490 YSLANLIVSHPNEI
+490 YSLANLIISHPNEI

-517 EEDGSKP
+517 EGDGSEP

-529 IVNEFFKEPEEH
+529 IVDEFFKEPGEH

-611 DMVDVMLEGVPCDTL
+611 DMVEVMLEGVPCDTL

-644 LRMAVD
+644 LRMAVS

-660 DMKPVYLQLGICYRK
+660 DMKQVYLQLGICYRN
-675 LCQVDEY
+675 LIQVDEY

-697 EEELFELKLEKLK
+697 EEELFELKLDKLK
-710 FIVMNNRLEE
+710 FIVMNNRFEE
-720 AMPLAYELDYTHPES
+720 AMPLAYELDYTHPEN

-747 KIGGEHTEGNFQKA
+747 KIGGEHAEENFQKA

-771 VNELFGS
+771 ANELFGS
-778 FEKMKKS
+778 FEKMKKE
-785 GKDPKNM
+785 GKDTKNM

-821 ALIEHQPKKAVGPF
+821 ALIEHQPKKALEPF

-841 YEDKDQDVFFE
+841 YVEKDENVFFE
-852 VLREDYKWLKNYGC
+852 ALKEDYKWLKNYGC
-866 SFTDIMIIYNQ
+866 SYTDLMIIYNQ
-877 VVAEHQQSQ
+877 VVAEHQQT
-886 EELKKY
+886 EDELKKY

>member
-13 NSENEA
+13 N
-19 NNPENEANNSEN
+19 PEEVLA
-31 EPLDQKELLE
+31 QKELLE
-41 DVAEIRQMIHQQRFA
+41 DVVEIRQMIHQQRFA
-56 ECNPMLFAIIKNCPN
+56 ECNPMLFAIIKNSPN
-71 QQPYIHR
+71 HQPYIHR

-88 ANLSLFQRKKM
+88 ASLSLFQRKKI
-99 SSVMLGFLKQDAK
+99 STEMLGFLKLDAK
-112 AIKEFEIPETTPE
+112 AVKEFKIPETTPE
-125 TRAKLVSE
+125 GRAKLVSD

-143 DVEMDIRSELGVFK
+143 DIEMDIRSEQGIFK
-157 DLKKKGEEIDVKEVK
+157 DLKKQGEAIDIKEVK

-196 DQASATLYQEW
+196 DQASARLYQEW
-207 EECREKIFGRFVSS
+207 EEYREKIFDRFVSS
-221 GHWNDEERA
+221 GYWNDEERA
-230 EVKDTILSPTVD
+230 VVKDTILSPTVD

-271 IYRQTDD
+271 IYRLADD

-284 ALLGWLLVSMNSSCY
+284 ALLGWLLVSTNCGCY
-299 EQHPDFLSFAEQLT
+299 EQQPDFRSFAEQLT

-360 DLKNKVADLLEA
+360 DLKNKVANLLEA
-372 DEDMRNIFGVEDDEE
+372 DEDMQNIFGIEDDEE
-387 TSDEESPI
+387 TSEESPI
-395 RSVDINTDEDGD
+395 RSVDINTDEDGIPNLD
-407 PALNVGV
+407 VDM

-429 ILLPQFKMLRDQTE
+429 ILLPQFKMLRDQTD

-457 KNPHITEALGFVD
+457 KNPHVTEALGFVD

-517 EEDGSKP
+517 EGDGSEP

-529 IVNEFFKEPEEH
+529 IVNEFFKEPGEH

-553 LLRFSKFYKEKDE
+553 LLRFSKFYTAKDE
-566 LFTILDELDDD
+566 IFNILDELDDD
-577 KPAYAVLAGPLFQDE
+577 KPVYAVLAGPLFQDE

-611 DMVDVMLEGVPCDTL
+611 DLVEVMLEGVPCDTL

-638 KEDDHS
+638 KGDNHS
-644 LRMAVD
+644 LCMAVD
-650 HFKEMLKMQP
+650 HFKKMLKIKP
-660 DMKPVYLQLGICYRK
+660 DMKQVYLQLGICYRN
-675 LCQVDEY
+675 LIQVDEY

-697 EEELFELKLEKLK
+697 EEELFELKLDKLK

-720 AMPLAYELDYTHPES
+720 AMPLAYELDYTHPEN

-747 KIGGEHTEGNFQKA
+747 KIGGEHAEENFKKA

-785 GKDPKNM
+785 DKDPKNM

-821 ALIEHQPKKAVGPF
+821 ALIEHQPKKAMGPF

-841 YEDKDQDVFFE
+841 YVEKDENVFFE
-852 VLREDYKWLKNYGC
+852 ALKEDYKWLKNYGC
-866 SFTDIMIIYNQ
+866 SYTDLMIIYNQ
-877 VVAEHQQSQ
+877 VVAEHQKSQ
-886 EELKKY
+886 EEIKKY

>member
-19 NNPENEANNSEN
+19 NNPENES
-31 EPLDQKELLE
+31 LDQKELLE
-41 DVAEIRQMIHQQRFA
+41 DVAEIRQLIHQQRFT
-56 ECNPMLFAIIKNCPN
+56 ECMPMLYAIIKNCPN
-71 QQPYIHR
+71 HQPYINR

-88 ANLSLFQRKKM
+88 ANLSLFQRKKI
-99 SSVMLGFLKQDAK
+99 SNEKLGFLKLDAK
-112 AIKEFEIPETTPE
+112 AIKEFKIPETTPE
-125 TRAKLVSE
+125 AREKLVSE
-133 AISELDQFLV
+133 SISKLDQFLV

-157 DLKKKGEEIDVKEVK
+157 DLKKQGEEIDIKEVK

-230 EVKDTILSPTVD
+230 AVKDTILSPTVD

-271 IYRQTDD
+271 IYRQADD

-284 ALLGWLLVSMNSSCY
+284 ALLGWLLVSTNCGCY
-299 EQHPDFLSFAEQLT
+299 EQQPDFRSFAEQLT

-360 DLKNKVADLLEA
+360 DLKDKVANLLEA
-372 DEDMRNIFGVEDDEE
+372 DEDMQNIFGIEDDEE
-387 TSDEESPI
+387 TSEESPI
-395 RSVDINTDEDGD
+395 RSVDINTDEDGIPNLD
-407 PALNVGV
+407 VDM

-457 KNPHITEALGFVD
+457 KNPHITEALGFVE

-517 EEDGSKP
+517 EGDDSES

-529 IVNEFFKEPEEH
+529 IVTEFFKEPEEH

-553 LLRFSKFYKEKDE
+553 LLRFSKFYTAKDE
-566 LFTILDELDDD
+566 IFNILDELDDD

-611 DMVDVMLEGVPCDTL
+611 DLVEVMLEGVPCDTL

-638 KEDDHS
+638 KGDNHS

-650 HFKEMLKMQP
+650 HFKKMLKIKP
-660 DMKPVYLQLGICYRK
+660 DMKQVYLQLGICYRN
-675 LCQVDEY
+675 LIQVDEY

-697 EEELFELKLEKLK
+697 EEELFELKLDKLK
-710 FIVMNNRLEE
+710 FIVMNNRFEE
-720 AMPLAYELDYTHPES
+720 AMPLAYELDYTHPEN

-747 KIGGEHTEGNFQKA
+747 KIGGEHAEENFQKA

-877 VVAEHQQSQ
+877 IVAEHQQSQ

>member
-13 NSENEA
+13 N
-19 NNPENEANNSEN
+19 PEEDV
-31 EPLDQKELLE
+31 LDQDFLLE
-41 DVAEIRQMIHQQRFA
+41 KVDEMRDLIHQQRFT
-56 ECNPMLFAIIKNCPN
+56 ECKPILVAIFENCPN
-71 QQPYIHR
+71 HKQYMRR
-78 LVQGLLSTVI
+78 LMHGLLKTVL
-88 ANLSLFQRKKM
+88 ANMSLLQCKKLPDN
-99 SSVMLGFLKQDAK
+99 MLGFLKQYVKPSEELD
-112 AIKEFEIPETTPE
+112 IPEMTPE
-125 TRAKLVSE
+125 ARTKFVFGAV
-133 AISELDQFLV
+133 SELDQLLV
-143 DVEMDIRSELGVFK
+143 DIEMDIRSDQGIFK
-157 DLKKKGEEIDVKEVK
+157 DLKKQGEAIDIKEVK

-196 DQASATLYQEW
+196 DQASARLYQEW
-207 EECREKIFGRFVSS
+207 EEYREKIFDRFVSS
-221 GHWNDEERA
+221 GYWNNEERA
-230 EVKDTILSPTVD
+230 VVKDTILSPTVD

-271 IYRQTDD
+271 IYRLADD

-284 ALLGWLLVSMNSSCY
+284 ALLGWLLVSTNCGSY
-299 EQHPDFLSFAEQLT
+299 EQQPDFRSFAEQLT
-313 EDCKNDSDL
+313 EDCKNDPDL

-347 NDIMS
+347 NDIMA
-352 SLSKRFLG
+352 SLSKRFLD
-360 DLKNKVADLLEA
+360 DLRDKVADLLEA
-372 DEDMRNIFGVEDDEE
+372 DEDMRNIFGIEDDEE
-387 TSDEESPI
+387 TSEESPI
-395 RSVDINTDEDGD
+395 RSDDTNTDEDRIPNLD
-407 PALNVGV
+407 A
-414 DSPLSMDEMMDKGID
+414 DIESPLSMDEMMDKGID

-490 YSLANLIVSHPNEI
+490 YSLTNLIVSHSNEI

-517 EEDGSKP
+517 EEDGSES

-529 IVNEFFKEPEEH
+529 IVKEFFNEPEEH

-553 LLRFSKFYKEKDE
+553 LMRFSKFYTAKDE
-566 LFTILDELDDD
+566 IFNIFDELDDD

-611 DMVDVMLEGVPCDTL
+611 DLVEVMLEGVPCDTL

-638 KEDDHS
+638 KGDNHS

-650 HFKEMLKMQP
+650 HFKKMLKIKP
-660 DMKPVYLQLGICYRK
+660 DMKQVYLQLGTCYRN
-675 LCQVDEY
+675 LIQVDEY

-697 EEELFELKLEKLK
+697 EEELFELKLDKLK
-710 FIVMNNRLEE
+710 FIVMNNRFEE
-720 AMPLAYELDYTHPES
+720 AMPLAYELDYTHPEN

-747 KIGGEHTEGNFQKA
+747 KIGGEHAEENFQKA

-778 FEKMKKS
+778 FEKMKKA
-785 GKDPKNM
+785 GKDTKNM

-805 NDKAAEAYN
+805 NDKLAEAYN

-821 ALIEHQPKKAVGPF
+821 ALIEHQPKKAMGPF
-835 FRAYAY
+835 FRVYAY
-841 YEDKDQDVFFE
+841 YVEKDENVFFE
-852 VLREDYKWLKNYGC
+852 ALKEDYKWLKNYGC
-866 SFTDIMIIYNQ
+866 SYTDLMIIYNQ
-877 VVAEHQQSQ
+877 VVAEHQKSQ
-886 EELKKY
+886 EEIKKY

>member
-13 NSENEA
+13 N
-19 NNPENEANNSEN
+19 PEEDV
-31 EPLDQKELLE
+31 LDQDFLLE
-41 DVAEIRQMIHQQRFA
+41 KVDEMRQLIHQQRFS
-56 ECNPMLFAIIKNCPN
+56 ECKPMLVEVFTPFSSNKQYINRLMQNLLTSLFANM
-71 QQPYIHR
+71 
-78 LVQGLLSTVI
+78 
-88 ANLSLFQRKKM
+88 SLFQRKKIPDGVFGIPIQHNK
-99 SSVMLGFLKQDAK
+99 S
-112 AIKEFEIPETTPE
+112 FEELDIPEMTPE
-125 TRAKLVSE
+125 ARAKYISN
-133 AISELDQFLV
+133 AISELDQLLE
-143 DVEMDIRSELGVFK
+143 DIEMDIRSEQGIFK
-157 DLKKKGEEIDVKEVK
+157 DLKKQGEEIDIKEVK

-196 DQASATLYQEW
+196 DQASARLYQEW
-207 EECREKIFGRFVSS
+207 EEYREKIFDRFVSS
-221 GHWNDEERA
+221 GYWNDEERA
-230 EVKDTILSPTVD
+230 VVKDTILSPTVD

-271 IYRQTDD
+271 IYRLADD

-284 ALLGWLLVSMNSSCY
+284 ALLGWLLVSTNCGSY
-299 EQHPDFLSFAEQLT
+299 EQQPDFRSFAEQLT
-313 EDCKNDSDL
+313 EDCKNDPDL

-347 NDIMS
+347 NDIMA
-352 SLSKRFLG
+352 SLSKRFLD
-360 DLKNKVADLLEA
+360 DLRDKVADLLEA
-372 DEDMRNIFGVEDDEE
+372 DEDMRNIFGIEDDEE
-387 TSDEESPI
+387 TSEESPI
-395 RSVDINTDEDGD
+395 RSDDTNTDEDRIPNLD
-407 PALNVGV
+407 A
-414 DSPLSMDEMMDKGID
+414 DIESPLSMDEMMDKGID

-517 EEDGSKP
+517 EEDGSES

-529 IVNEFFKEPEEH
+529 IVKEFFNEPEEH

-553 LLRFSKFYKEKDE
+553 LMRFSKFYTAKDE
-566 LFTILDELDDD
+566 IFNILDELDDD

-611 DMVDVMLEGVPCDTL
+611 DLVEVMLEGVPCDTL

-638 KEDDHS
+638 KGDNHS

-650 HFKEMLKMQP
+650 HFKKMLKIKP
-660 DMKPVYLQLGICYRK
+660 DMKQVYLQLGTCYRN
-675 LCQVDEY
+675 LIQVDEY

-697 EEELFELKLEKLK
+697 EEELFELKLDKLK
-710 FIVMNNRLEE
+710 FIVMNNRFEE
-720 AMPLAYELDYTHPES
+720 AMPLAYELDYTHPEN

-747 KIGGEHTEGNFQKA
+747 KIGGEHAEENFQKA

-778 FEKMKKS
+778 FEKMKKA
-785 GKDPKNM
+785 GKDTKNM

-805 NDKAAEAYN
+805 NDKLAEAYN

-821 ALIEHQPKKAVGPF
+821 ALIEHQPKKAMGPF
-835 FRAYAY
+835 FRVYAY
-841 YEDKDQDVFFE
+841 YVEKDENVFFE
-852 VLREDYKWLKNYGC
+852 ALKEDYKWLKNYGC
-866 SFTDIMIIYNQ
+866 SYTDLMIIYNQ
-877 VVAEHQQSQ
+877 VVAEHQKSQ
-886 EELKKY
+886 EEIKKY

>member
-1 MSEEVNLSEESN
+1 MSEEVNLSEKSN
-13 NSENEA
+13 NTEEDV
-19 NNPENEANNSEN
+19 
-31 EPLDQKELLE
+31 LDQDFLLE
-41 DVAEIRQMIHQQRFA
+41 KVDEMRDLIHQQRFT
-56 ECNPMLFAIIKNCPN
+56 ECKPILVAIFENCPN
-71 QQPYIHR
+71 HKQYMRR
-78 LVQGLLSTVI
+78 LMHGLLKTVL
-88 ANLSLFQRKKM
+88 ANMSLLQCKKLPDD
-99 SSVMLGFLKQDAK
+99 MLGFLKQYVKPSEELD
-112 AIKEFEIPETTPE
+112 IPEMTPE
-125 TRAKLVSE
+125 ARTKFVFGAV
-133 AISELDQFLV
+133 SELDQLLV
-143 DVEMDIRSELGVFK
+143 DIEMDIRSDQGIFK
-157 DLKKKGEEIDVKEVK
+157 DLKKQGEAIDIKEVK

-196 DQASATLYQEW
+196 DQASARLYQEW
-207 EECREKIFGRFVSS
+207 EEYREKIFDRFVSS
-221 GHWNDEERA
+221 GYWNNEERA
-230 EVKDTILSPTVD
+230 VVKDTILSPTVD

-271 IYRQTDD
+271 IYRLADD

-284 ALLGWLLVSMNSSCY
+284 ALLGWLLVSTNCGCY
-299 EQHPDFLSFAEQLT
+299 EQQPDFRSFAEQLT
-313 EDCKNDSDL
+313 EDCKNDPDL

-347 NDIMS
+347 NDIMA
-352 SLSKRFLG
+352 SLSKRFLD
-360 DLKNKVADLLEA
+360 DLRDKVADLLEA
-372 DEDMRNIFGVEDDEE
+372 DEDMRNIFGIEDDEE
-387 TSDEESPI
+387 TSEESPI
-395 RSVDINTDEDGD
+395 RSDDTNTDEDRIPNLD
-407 PALNVGV
+407 A
-414 DSPLSMDEMMDKGID
+414 DIESPLSMDEMMDKGID

-490 YSLANLIVSHPNEI
+490 YSLANLIVSHSNEI

-517 EEDGSKP
+517 EEDGSES

-529 IVNEFFKEPEEH
+529 IVKEFFNEPEEH

-553 LLRFSKFYKEKDE
+553 LMRFSKFYTAKDE
-566 LFTILDELDDD
+566 IFNIFDELDDD

-611 DMVDVMLEGVPCDTL
+611 DLVEVMLEGVPCDTL

-638 KEDDHS
+638 KGDNHS

-650 HFKEMLKMQP
+650 HFKKMLKIKP
-660 DMKPVYLQLGICYRK
+660 DMKQVYLQLGTCYRN
-675 LCQVDEY
+675 LIQVDEY

-697 EEELFELKLEKLK
+697 EEELFELKLDKLK
-710 FIVMNNRLEE
+710 FIVMNNRFEE
-720 AMPLAYELDYTHPES
+720 AMPLAYELDYTHPEN

-747 KIGGEHTEGNFQKA
+747 KIGGEHAEENFQKA

-778 FEKMKKS
+778 FEKMKKA
-785 GKDPKNM
+785 GKDTKNM

-805 NDKAAEAYN
+805 NDKLAEAYN

-821 ALIEHQPKKAVGPF
+821 ALIEHQPKKAMGPF
-835 FRAYAY
+835 FRVYAY
-841 YEDKDQDVFFE
+841 YVEKDENVFFE
-852 VLREDYKWLKNYGC
+852 ALKEDYKWLKNYGC
-866 SFTDIMIIYNQ
+866 SYTDLMIIYNQ
-877 VVAEHQQSQ
+877 VVAEHQKSQ
-886 EELKKY
+886 EEIKKY

>member
-13 NSENEA
+13 N
-19 NNPENEANNSEN
+19 PEEDV
-31 EPLDQKELLE
+31 LDQDFLLE
-41 DVAEIRQMIHQQRFA
+41 KVDEMRDLIHQQRFT
-56 ECNPMLFAIIKNCPN
+56 ECKPILVAIFENCPN
-71 QQPYIHR
+71 HKQYMRR
-78 LVQGLLSTVI
+78 LMHGLLKTVL
-88 ANLSLFQRKKM
+88 ANMSLLQCKKLPDD
-99 SSVMLGFLKQDAK
+99 MLGFLKQYVKPSEELD
-112 AIKEFEIPETTPE
+112 IPEMTPE
-125 TRAKLVSE
+125 ARTKFVFGAV
-133 AISELDQFLV
+133 SELDQLLV
-143 DVEMDIRSELGVFK
+143 DIEMDIRSEQGIFK
-157 DLKKKGEEIDVKEVK
+157 DLKKQGEAIDIKEVK

-196 DQASATLYQEW
+196 DQASARLYQEW
-207 EECREKIFGRFVSS
+207 EEYREKIFDRFVSS
-221 GHWNDEERA
+221 GYWNNEERA
-230 EVKDTILSPTVD
+230 VVKDTILSPTVD

-271 IYRQTDD
+271 IYRLADD

-284 ALLGWLLVSMNSSCY
+284 ALLGWLLVSTNCGSY
-299 EQHPDFLSFAEQLT
+299 EQQPDFRSFAEQLT
-313 EDCKNDSDL
+313 EDCKNDPDL

-347 NDIMS
+347 NDIMA
-352 SLSKRFLG
+352 SLSKRFLD
-360 DLKNKVADLLEA
+360 DLRDKVADLLEA
-372 DEDMRNIFGVEDDEE
+372 DEDMRNIFGIEDDEE
-387 TSDEESPI
+387 TSEESPI
-395 RSVDINTDEDGD
+395 RSDDTNTDEDRIPNLD
-407 PALNVGV
+407 A
-414 DSPLSMDEMMDKGID
+414 DIESPLSMDEMMDKGID

-490 YSLANLIVSHPNEI
+490 YSLANLIVSHSNEI

-517 EEDGSKP
+517 EEDGSES

-529 IVNEFFKEPEEH
+529 IVKEFFNEPEEH

-553 LLRFSKFYKEKDE
+553 LMRFSKFYTAKDE
-566 LFTILDELDDD
+566 IFNIFDELDDD

-611 DMVDVMLEGVPCDTL
+611 DLVEVMLEGVPCDTL

-638 KEDDHS
+638 KGDNHS

-650 HFKEMLKMQP
+650 HFKKMLKIKP
-660 DMKPVYLQLGICYRK
+660 DMKQVYLQLGTCYRN
-675 LCQVDEY
+675 LIQVDEY

-697 EEELFELKLEKLK
+697 EEELFELKLDKLK
-710 FIVMNNRLEE
+710 FIVMNNRFEE
-720 AMPLAYELDYTHPES
+720 AMPLAYELDYTHPEN

-747 KIGGEHTEGNFQKA
+747 KIGGEHAEENFQKA

-778 FEKMKKS
+778 FEKMKKA
-785 GKDPKNM
+785 GKDTKNM

-805 NDKAAEAYN
+805 NDKLAEAYN

-821 ALIEHQPKKAVGPF
+821 ALIEHQPKKAMGPF
-835 FRAYAY
+835 FRVYAY
-841 YEDKDQDVFFE
+841 YVEKDENVFFE
-852 VLREDYKWLKNYGC
+852 ALKEDYKWLKNYGC
-866 SFTDIMIIYNQ
+866 SYTDLMIIYNQ
-877 VVAEHQQSQ
+877 VVAEHQKSQ
-886 EELKKY
+886 EEIKKY

>member
-13 NSENEA
+13 SQEEV
-19 NNPENEANNSEN
+19 
-31 EPLDQKELLE
+31 LDQDFLLE
-41 DVAEIRQMIHQQRFA
+41 KVDEMRDLIHQQRFS
-56 ECNPMLFAIIKNCPN
+56 ECKPMLVEVFTPFSSNKQYINRLMQSLLTSLFANM
-71 QQPYIHR
+71 
-78 LVQGLLSTVI
+78 
-88 ANLSLFQRKKM
+88 SLFQRKKIPDGVFGIPIQHNK
-99 SSVMLGFLKQDAK
+99 S
-112 AIKEFEIPETTPE
+112 FEELDIPEMPPE
-125 TRAKLVSE
+125 TRAKY
-133 AISELDQFLV
+133 ISSTISGLDQLLV
-143 DVEMDIRSELGVFK
+143 DIEMDIRSDQGVFK
-157 DLKKKGEEIDVKEVK
+157 DLKKLGEEIDIKEVK
-172 PTLEKFVSREAM
+172 STLEKFVSREAM

-196 DQASATLYQEW
+196 DQASARLYQEW

-221 GHWNDEERA
+221 GYWNDEERA
-230 EVKDTILSPTVD
+230 TVKDTILSPTVD

-284 ALLGWLLVSMNSSCY
+284 ALLGWLLVSTNCGCY
-299 EQHPDFLSFAEQLT
+299 EQHPDFRSFAEQLT

-360 DLKNKVADLLEA
+360 DLKNKVADLLDA
-372 DEDMRNIFGVEDDEE
+372 DEDMRNLFGIDEDEE
-387 TSDEESPI
+387 TSEEESPI
-395 RSVDINTDEDGD
+395 RSVDINTDEDGVD
-407 PALNVGV
+407 NLNVGV

-429 ILLPQFKMLRDQTE
+429 ILLPQFKMLRDQTD

-457 KNPHITEALGFVD
+457 KNPHVTEALGFVD

-490 YSLANLIVSHPNEI
+490 YSLANLIISHPNEI

-517 EEDGSKP
+517 EGDGSEP

-529 IVNEFFKEPEEH
+529 IVNEFFKEPGEH

-553 LLRFSKFYKEKDE
+553 LLRFSKFYTAKDE
-566 LFTILDELDDD
+566 IFNILDELDDD

-611 DMVDVMLEGVPCDTL
+611 DMVEVMLEGVPCDTL

-638 KEDDHS
+638 KGDDHS

-650 HFKEMLKMQP
+650 HFKKMLKIKP
-660 DMKPVYLQLGICYRK
+660 DMKQVYLQLGICYRN
-675 LCQVDEY
+675 LIQVDEY

-697 EEELFELKLEKLK
+697 EEELFELKLDKLK
-710 FIVMNNRLEE
+710 FIVMNNRFEE
-720 AMPLAYELDYTHPES
+720 AMPLAYELDYTHPEN

-747 KIGGEHTEGNFQKA
+747 KIGGEHAEENFQKA

-778 FEKMKKS
+778 FEKMKKE
-785 GKDPKNM
+785 GKDTKNM

-805 NDKAAEAYN
+805 NDKLAEAYN
-814 NYSLGLL
+814 NYSQGLL
-821 ALIEHQPKKAVGPF
+821 ALIEHQPKKALEPF

-841 YEDKDQDVFFE
+841 YVEKDENVFFE
-852 VLREDYKWLKNYGC
+852 ALKEDYKWLKNYGC
-866 SFTDIMIIYNQ
+866 SYTDLMIIYNQ
-877 VVAEHQQSQ
+877 VVAEHQQT
-886 EELKKY
+886 EDELKKY

>member
-13 NSENEA
+13 N
-19 NNPENEANNSEN
+19 PEEVLA
-31 EPLDQKELLE
+31 QKELLE
-41 DVAEIRQMIHQQRFA
+41 DVVEIRQMIHQQRFA
-56 ECNPMLFAIIKNCPN
+56 ECNPMLFAIIKNSPDHL
-71 QQPYIHR
+71 PYIHR

-88 ANLSLFQRKKM
+88 ASLSLFQRKKM
-99 SSVMLGFLKQDAK
+99 STEMLDFLKLDAK
-112 AIKEFEIPETTPE
+112 AIKEFKIPETTPE
-125 TRAKLVSE
+125 ARAKLVSE

-143 DVEMDIRSELGVFK
+143 DIEMDIRSEQGIFK
-157 DLKKKGEEIDVKEVK
+157 DLKKQGEAIDIKEVK

-196 DQASATLYQEW
+196 DQASVRLYQEW
-207 EECREKIFGRFVSS
+207 EEYREKIFDRFVSS
-221 GHWNDEERA
+221 GYWNDEERA
-230 EVKDTILSPTVD
+230 VVKDTILSPTVD

-271 IYRQTDD
+271 IYHLADD

-284 ALLGWLLVSMNSSCY
+284 ALLGWLLVSTNCGCY
-299 EQHPDFLSFAEQLT
+299 EQQPDFRSFAEQLT
-313 EDCKNDSDL
+313 EDCKNDPDL
-322 LAEIIKAQK
+322 LADIIKAQK

-360 DLKNKVADLLEA
+360 ELKNKVADLLEA
-372 DEDMRNIFGVEDDEE
+372 DEDMRNIFEIDEDEE
-387 TSDEESPI
+387 TSEESPI
-395 RSVDINTDEDGD
+395 RSVDINTDEDGID
-407 PALNVGV
+407 NLDA
-414 DSPLSMDEMMDKGID
+414 DIESPLSMDEMMDKGID

-517 EEDGSKP
+517 EGDGSEP

-529 IVNEFFKEPEEH
+529 IVNEFFKEPGEH

-553 LLRFSKFYKEKDE
+553 LLRFSKFYTAKDE
-566 LFTILDELDDD
+566 IFNILDELDDD

-611 DMVDVMLEGVPCDTL
+611 DLVEVMLEGVPCDTL

-638 KEDDHS
+638 KGDNHS
-644 LRMAVD
+644 LCMAVD
-650 HFKEMLKMQP
+650 HFKKMLKIKP
-660 DMKPVYLQLGICYRK
+660 DMKQVYLQLGICYRN
-675 LCQVDEY
+675 LIQVDEY

-697 EEELFELKLEKLK
+697 EEELFELKLDKLK
-710 FIVMNNRLEE
+710 FIVMNNRFEE
-720 AMPLAYELDYTHPES
+720 AMPLAYELDYTHPEN

-747 KIGGEHTEGNFQKA
+747 KIGGEHAEENFQKA

-778 FEKMKKS
+778 FEKMKKE
-785 GKDPKNM
+785 GKDTKNM

-805 NDKAAEAYN
+805 NDKLAEAYN

-821 ALIEHQPKKAVGPF
+821 ALIEHLPKKAMGPF

-841 YEDKDQDVFFE
+841 YVEKDENVFFE
-852 VLREDYKWLKNYGC
+852 ALKEDYKWLKNYGC
-866 SFTDIMIIYNQ
+866 SYTDLMIIYNQ
-877 VVAEHQQSQ
+877 VVAEHQKSQ
-886 EELKKY
+886 EEIKKY

>member
-13 NSENEA
+13 N
-19 NNPENEANNSEN
+19 PEEDVLA
-31 EPLDQKELLE
+31 QKELLE
-41 DVAEIRQMIHQQRFA
+41 DVVEIRQMIHQQRFA
-56 ECNPMLFAIIKNCPN
+56 ECNQMLFAIIKNGPN
-71 QQPYIHR
+71 HQPYIHR

-88 ANLSLFQRKKM
+88 ASLSLFQRKKM
-99 SSVMLGFLKQDAK
+99 STETLGFLKLDAK
-112 AIKEFEIPETTPE
+112 AIKEFKIPETTPE
-125 TRAKLVSE
+125 TRATLVSE

-143 DVEMDIRSELGVFK
+143 DIEMDIRSEQGIFK
-157 DLKKKGEEIDVKEVK
+157 DLKKQGEAIDIKEVK

-196 DQASATLYQEW
+196 DQASARLYQEW
-207 EECREKIFGRFVSS
+207 EEYREKIFGRFVSS
-221 GHWNDEERA
+221 GHWTDEECA
-230 EVKDTILSPTVD
+230 AVKDTILSPTVD

-256 AATVFDMGKFTLLYD
+256 ATTVFDMGKFTLLYG

-284 ALLGWLLVSMNSSCY
+284 ALLGWLLVSMNSSYC
-299 EQHPDFLSFAEQLT
+299 EQHPDFRSFAEQLT
-313 EDCKNDSDL
+313 EDCKNDPDL

-360 DLKNKVADLLEA
+360 DLKDKVADLLEA
-372 DEDMRNIFGVEDDEE
+372 DEDMRNLFEIDEDEE
-387 TSDEESPI
+387 TSEEESPI
-395 RSVDINTDEDGD
+395 RSVDINTDEDGVD
-407 PALNVGV
+407 NLNVGV

-429 ILLPQFKMLRDQTE
+429 ILLPQFKMLRDQTD

-457 KNPHITEALGFVD
+457 KNPHVTEALGFVD

-490 YSLANLIVSHPNEI
+490 YSLANLIISHPNEI

-517 EEDGSKP
+517 EGDGSEP

-529 IVNEFFKEPEEH
+529 IVDEFFKEPGEH

-611 DMVDVMLEGVPCDTL
+611 DMVEVMLEGVPCDTL
-626 EMHFMKGWVCMQ
+626 EMHYMKGWVCMQ

-644 LRMAVD
+644 LRMAVS

-660 DMKPVYLQLGICYRK
+660 DMKQVYLQLGICYRN
-675 LCQVDEY
+675 LIQVDEY

-697 EEELFELKLEKLK
+697 EEELFELKLDKLK
-710 FIVMNNRLEE
+710 FIVMNNRFEE
-720 AMPLAYELDYTHPES
+720 AMPLAYELDYTHPEN
-735 QMAGALLTQLLI
+735 QMAGALVTQLLI
-747 KIGGEHTEGNFQKA
+747 KIGGEHAEENFQKA

-771 VNELFGS
+771 ANELFGS
-778 FEKMKKS
+778 FEKMKKE
-785 GKDPKNM
+785 GKDTKNM

-821 ALIEHQPKKAVGPF
+821 ALIEHQPKKALEPF

-841 YEDKDQDVFFE
+841 YVEKDENVFFE
-852 VLREDYKWLKNYGC
+852 ALKEDYKWLKNYGC
-866 SFTDIMIIYNQ
+866 SYTDLMIIYNQ
-877 VVAEHQQSQ
+877 VVAEHQQT
-886 EELKKY
+886 EDELKKY

>member
-13 NSENEA
+13 N
-19 NNPENEANNSEN
+19 PEEVLA
-31 EPLDQKELLE
+31 QKELLE
-41 DVAEIRQMIHQQRFA
+41 DVVEIRQMIHQQRFA
-56 ECNPMLFAIIKNCPN
+56 ECNPMLFAIVKNSPN
-71 QQPYIHR
+71 HQPYIHR

-88 ANLSLFQRKKM
+88 ASLSLFQRKKI
-99 SSVMLGFLKQDAK
+99 STEMLGFLKLDAK
-112 AIKEFEIPETTPE
+112 AVKEFKIPETTPE
-125 TRAKLVSE
+125 GRAKLVSE

-143 DVEMDIRSELGVFK
+143 DIEMDIRSEQGIFK
-157 DLKKKGEEIDVKEVK
+157 DLKKQGEEIDIKEVK

-196 DQASATLYQEW
+196 DQASARLYQEW
-207 EECREKIFGRFVSS
+207 EEYREKIFDRFVSS
-221 GHWNDEERA
+221 GYWNDEERA
-230 EVKDTILSPTVD
+230 VVKDTILSPTVD

-271 IYRQTDD
+271 IYRLADD

-284 ALLGWLLVSMNSSCY
+284 ALLGWLLVSTNCGCY
-299 EQHPDFLSFAEQLT
+299 EQQPDFRSFAEQLT
-313 EDCKNDSDL
+313 EDCKNDQDL

-360 DLKNKVADLLEA
+360 DLKDKVANLLEA
-372 DEDMRNIFGVEDDEE
+372 DEDMRNIFEIDEDEE
-387 TSDEESPI
+387 TSEESPI
-395 RSVDINTDEDGD
+395 RSVDINTDEDGIPNLD
-407 PALNVGV
+407 VDM

-429 ILLPQFKMLRDQTE
+429 ILLPQFKMLRDQTD

-517 EEDGSKP
+517 EGDGSEP

-529 IVNEFFKEPEEH
+529 IVNEFFKEPGEH

-553 LLRFSKFYKEKDE
+553 LLRFSKFYTAKDE
-566 LFTILDELDDD
+566 IFNILDELDDD

-592 FFDKYRMAIARY
+592 FFDKYHMAIARY

-611 DMVDVMLEGVPCDTL
+611 DLVEVMLEGVPCDTL

-638 KEDDHS
+638 KGDNHS
-644 LRMAVD
+644 LCMAVD
-650 HFKEMLKMQP
+650 HFKKMLKIKP
-660 DMKPVYLQLGICYRK
+660 DMKQVYLQLGICYRN
-675 LCQVDEY
+675 LIQVDEY

-697 EEELFELKLEKLK
+697 EEELFELKLDKLK
-710 FIVMNNRLEE
+710 FIVMNNRFEE
-720 AMPLAYELDYTHPES
+720 AMPLAYELDYTHPEN

-747 KIGGEHTEGNFQKA
+747 KIGGEHAEVNFQKA

-778 FEKMKKS
+778 FEKMKKE
-785 GKDPKNM
+785 GKDTKNM

-805 NDKAAEAYN
+805 NDKLAEAYN

-821 ALIEHQPKKAVGPF
+821 ALIEHQPKKAMGPF

-841 YEDKDQDVFFE
+841 YVEKDENVFFE
-852 VLREDYKWLKNYGC
+852 ALKEDYKWLKNYGC
-866 SFTDIMIIYNQ
+866 SYTDLMIIYNQ
-877 VVAEHQQSQ
+877 VVAEHQKSQ
-886 EELKKY
+886 EEIKKY

>member
-13 NSENEA
+13 N
-19 NNPENEANNSEN
+19 PEEDV
-31 EPLDQKELLE
+31 LDQDFLLE
-41 DVAEIRQMIHQQRFA
+41 KVDEMRQLIHQQRFS
-56 ECNPMLFAIIKNCPN
+56 ECKPMLVEVFTPFSSNKQYINRLMQNLLTSLFANM
-71 QQPYIHR
+71 
-78 LVQGLLSTVI
+78 
-88 ANLSLFQRKKM
+88 SLFQRKKIPDGVFGIPIQHNK
-99 SSVMLGFLKQDAK
+99 S
-112 AIKEFEIPETTPE
+112 FEELDIPEMTPE
-125 TRAKLVSE
+125 ARAKYISNAV
-133 AISELDQFLV
+133 SELDQLLV
-143 DVEMDIRSELGVFK
+143 DIEMDIRSDQGIFK
-157 DLKKKGEEIDVKEVK
+157 DLKKQGEAIDIKEVK

-196 DQASATLYQEW
+196 DQASARLYQEW
-207 EECREKIFGRFVSS
+207 EEYREKIFDRFVSS
-221 GHWNDEERA
+221 GYWNNEERA
-230 EVKDTILSPTVD
+230 VVKDTILSPTVD

-271 IYRQTDD
+271 IYRLADD

-284 ALLGWLLVSMNSSCY
+284 ALLGWLLVSTNCGSY
-299 EQHPDFLSFAEQLT
+299 EQQPDFRSFAEQLT
-313 EDCKNDSDL
+313 EDCKNDPDL

-347 NDIMS
+347 NDIMA
-352 SLSKRFLG
+352 SLSKRFLD
-360 DLKNKVADLLEA
+360 DLRDKVADLLEA
-372 DEDMRNIFGVEDDEE
+372 DEDMRNIFGIEDDEE
-387 TSDEESPI
+387 TSEESPI
-395 RSVDINTDEDGD
+395 RSDDTNTDKDGIPNLD
-407 PALNVGV
+407 A
-414 DSPLSMDEMMDKGID
+414 DIESPLSMDEMMDKGID

-517 EEDGSKP
+517 EEDGSES

-529 IVNEFFKEPEEH
+529 IVKEFFNEPEEH

-553 LLRFSKFYKEKDE
+553 LMRFSKFYTAKDE
-566 LFTILDELDDD
+566 IFNIFDELDDD

-611 DMVDVMLEGVPCDTL
+611 DLVEVMLEGVPCDTL

-638 KEDDHS
+638 KGDNHS

-650 HFKEMLKMQP
+650 HFKKMLKIKP
-660 DMKPVYLQLGICYRK
+660 DMKQVYLQLGTCYRN
-675 LCQVDEY
+675 LIQVDEY

-697 EEELFELKLEKLK
+697 EEELFELKLDKLK
-710 FIVMNNRLEE
+710 FIVMNNRFEE
-720 AMPLAYELDYTHPES
+720 AMPLAYELDYTHPEN

-747 KIGGEHTEGNFQKA
+747 KIGGEHAEENFQKA

-778 FEKMKKS
+778 FEKMKKA
-785 GKDPKNM
+785 GKDTKNM

-805 NDKAAEAYN
+805 NDKLAEAYN

-821 ALIEHQPKKAVGPF
+821 ALIEHQPKKAMGPF
-835 FRAYAY
+835 FRVYAY
-841 YEDKDQDVFFE
+841 YVEKDENVFFE
-852 VLREDYKWLKNYGC
+852 ALKEDYKWLKNYGC
-866 SFTDIMIIYNQ
+866 SYTDLMIIYNQ
-877 VVAEHQQSQ
+877 VVAEHQKSQ
-886 EELKKY
+886 EEIKKY

>member
-13 NSENEA
+13 N
-19 NNPENEANNSEN
+19 PEEVLA
-31 EPLDQKELLE
+31 QKELLE
-41 DVAEIRQMIHQQRFA
+41 DVVEIRQMIHQQRFA
-56 ECNPMLFAIIKNCPN
+56 ECNPMLFAIIKNSPN
-71 QQPYIHR
+71 HQPYIHR

-88 ANLSLFQRKKM
+88 ASLSLFQRKKI
-99 SSVMLGFLKQDAK
+99 STEMLGFLKLDAK
-112 AIKEFEIPETTPE
+112 AVKEFKIPETTPE
-125 TRAKLVSE
+125 GRAKLVSD

-143 DVEMDIRSELGVFK
+143 DIEMDIRSEQGIFK
-157 DLKKKGEEIDVKEVK
+157 DLKKQGEAIDIKEVK

-196 DQASATLYQEW
+196 DQASARLYQEW
-207 EECREKIFGRFVSS
+207 EEYREKIFDRFVTA
-221 GHWNDEERA
+221 GYWNDEERA
-230 EVKDTILSPTVD
+230 VVKDTILSPTVD

-256 AATVFDMGKFTLLYD
+256 AATVFDMDKFTLLYD
-271 IYRQTDD
+271 IYRLADD

-284 ALLGWLLVSMNSSCY
+284 ALLGWLLVSTNCGCY
-299 EQHPDFLSFAEQLT
+299 EQHPDFRSFAEQLT
-313 EDCKNDSDL
+313 EDCKNDPDL

-360 DLKNKVADLLEA
+360 DLKDKVADLLEA
-372 DEDMRNIFGVEDDEE
+372 DEDMRNIFEIDEDEE
-387 TSDEESPI
+387 TSEESPI
-395 RSVDINTDEDGD
+395 RSVDINTDEDGID
-407 PALNVGV
+407 NLDA
-414 DSPLSMDEMMDKGID
+414 DIESPLSMDEMMDKGID

-517 EEDGSKP
+517 EEDGSVS

-529 IVNEFFKEPEEH
+529 IVKEFFNEPEEH

-611 DMVDVMLEGVPCDTL
+611 DLVEVMLEGVPCDTL

-638 KEDDHS
+638 KGDNHS
-644 LRMAVD
+644 LCMAVD
-650 HFKEMLKMQP
+650 HFKKMLKIKP
-660 DMKPVYLQLGICYRK
+660 DMKQVYLQLGICYRN
-675 LCQVDEY
+675 LIQVDEY

-697 EEELFELKLEKLK
+697 EEELFELKLDKLK
-710 FIVMNNRLEE
+710 FIVMNNRFEE
-720 AMPLAYELDYTHPES
+720 AMPLAYELDYTHPEN

-747 KIGGEHTEGNFQKA
+747 KIGGEHAEENFQKA

-778 FEKMKKS
+778 FEKMKKE
-785 GKDPKNM
+785 GKDTKNM

-821 ALIEHQPKKAVGPF
+821 ALIEHQPKKAMGPF

-841 YEDKDQDVFFE
+841 YVEKDENVFFE
-852 VLREDYKWLKNYGC
+852 ALKEDYKWLKNYGC
-866 SFTDIMIIYNQ
+866 SYTDLMIIYNQ
-877 VVAEHQQSQ
+877 VVAEHQKSQ
-886 EELKKY
+886 EEIKKY